1 MKKRKGK
8 TKRWLA
14 GILSA
19 VLVIGSIN
27 IVDALEGSNGESALY
42 DAPELTITQG
52 ATDYDLMKDITYD
65 SSMYELAVVNDGGFD
80 VNTVGDYEV
89 TYSLTSKDDGTLEP
103 GDSGDASN
111 SDNENKDQNSG
122 DNQGGDNTQTGD
134 NSDNAGSDN
143 GSDSSD
149 SSNGGDSADAGQGDT
164 GSDSSNAEDSMDAG
178 QGDTNSDS
186 SNAGDSTDAG
196 QGDTNSDSSNAED
209 TADAVSG
216 EDAAQSE
223 ENTGDTGVL
232 GVSRPRTGVDMSYQ
246 SEPVG
251 AEAVDVTKGDDT
263 NTVDT
268 QEKQVITFTRT
279 VHVVAASEDK
289 EPVYVARE
297 LVLTQG
303 EEDYDLTDEIV
314 YDDVK
319 YTLDVVELGGFDINK
334 IGSYEVTYSLTPV
347 TTEGTQENGQDDTQE
362 NQVITFQRT
371 VTVEETGEFEVPE
384 LYLEQGQEDYDL
396 AAGLVYDEN
405 KYKLNIKDDG
415 NFDIMLS
422 GEYKVTFVLN
432 PLEENPD
439 SENNTGDADTSDP
452 DQTDGDQSEKVL
464 GATRS
469 MDSSAENADD
479 KTENKNTEDNNTEDN
494 NTESGNVED
503 KKEENDNTDN
513 TDQTEDIFVIPD
525 GITTFTRKV
534 IVSPSLVRSAG
545 LLDDLDTWPDES
557 LLTEDVIE
565 INFKVGVPIKPGK
578 TINVRSGQTITVSNG
593 TLSGGTNT
601 LFNVQD
607 GGHLTLD
614 NVTITGNTA
623 DNQGAVCVQNGAL
636 LDLGYNDKN
645 PSTTPQISGNTQN
658 GEARNLVVA
667 DGARVRLNAKP
678 LQPIGI
684 SHTADMNTSAP
695 KEVMQGGRYAIEG
708 EQDSN
713 TNNET
718 VITADRSDCVISY
731 AYDKLILNLSKKQV
745 LIWDPVSYCHDNS
758 SGAPGILWENT
769 ATSFRSAGAEVQEYR
784 GTNKSNP
791 MTLVATGETEES
803 VGKYDLIYIRAPY
816 IDLTEGDKAILLNYL
831 SHGGRVFIQAEDSHP
846 YWIESNGAKNS
857 FTEMNAKAS
866 ELAVALGAQFTVNQS
881 LAMALQE
888 AGRDCRVL
896 FGTAQTTTGTGLTA
910 GMNTWSL
917 AAASP
922 IDVPSGA
929 TDVVVLMSTQT
940 YHWVGTPGFATLP
953 QEQGIKPWCVDQ
965 AAGNLNGVKWGRLT
979 VSTDANMWAV
989 STMQGSQLE
998 NARIFAGNLLS
1009 DSCKNRI
1016 SAAAGVNP
1024 NATTSNAQARIN
1036 TTEYQTVTEALE
1048 KVREDE
1054 IVELLADSGLTPA
1067 SNELLYNTSSIK
1079 EMNGNTVHADS
1090 NGTNVDVSDTGAV
1103 TLRSGVVTVSN
1114 TDANPRKLTVD
1125 GYVLTSTTDYT
1136 VKAVDTNN
1144 NTTLGDSQASVTLK
1158 ATGDTFTAVK
1168 NGAAYTYTATRDNQ
1182 TFYLGEYSAVLN
1194 WDERSGVAA
1203 LASIG
1208 SPEFPAELVKPQTQ
1222 PANPYHQLTPYTVT
1236 IKPRED
1242 YSIDV
1247 DKVWVSM
1254 GVDAQGDPQ
1263 MLDASEFKKS
1273 KDPDTGIITV
1283 TVKKPVDGDLIYYVG
1298 KVNGGSSSGS
1308 TVTHDR
1314 TTIRVTSAAGSAV
1327 TTPEF
1332 TATYFDEQKSKDV
1345 TVNSQNGK
1353 VEVFKNV
1360 QVTLKFPAM
1369 NPSDPN
1375 PTEADLG
1382 ITEDETFDI
1391 LTKLAETGSTTD
1403 LKAGFDWTDK
1413 SYTYKF
1419 TSTSAS
1425 YNLEASY
1432 GKSHVVH
1439 IHVSGGSM
1447 DTSTIPAGLKANT
1460 QSASNIRII
1469 VPDQMTLKNLKFSPD
1484 RSLQNPSFTA
1494 KWLSHDNKTDLG
1506 TVNFSEGAG
1515 SWKGSTLA
1523 VTQPSYLNVSFVA
1536 GNMLTVRI
1544 KGGTLDTAYGNPVR
1558 NWTTKAAATDGFD
1571 HEYQLVVPVDDNTV
1585 HFKINVEGRR
1595 LLKSILANTKD
1606 VTPMA
1611 EAVKGADGRITAYT
1625 NGAAGSTIGEATTID
1640 VTLVPSYTVT
1650 FWNKE
1655 VSPAKKLGTKVVME
1669 GGKLDKAAYAE
1680 MSAAATLPGYQFMAW
1695 KDTAG
1700 KVYTDQTVISAATE
1714 LHAVFREKA
1723 HISPNGNIIAANDFK
1738 IHLDSIKKG
1747 AFNTTEAVKRAKAE
1761 AYDAKGK
1768 DVTNLISVEGI
1779 DAVQREGD
1787 FQLTFRYDDAF
1798 VEVTVTVTNEIP
1810 VVTGK
1815 TAYTL
1820 TFEGVPNGAAEY
1832 KVYSKAGAVVAGA
1845 AIEETA
1851 NGIYRITGLEKGTEY
1866 KIDGDVLGSTTGK
1879 TTLVDAEDIAKQF
1892 EDKQGD
1898 TTTNGKKGK
1907 DEKAENPNVKVVVD
1921 DDGNYKVI
1929 VKKDINHSVEIPDT
1943 WGDVKV
1949 DLGGNSING
1958 NDADAANSA
1967 KPGLIFKKDG
1977 GSEHPGTSLE
1987 IVNGTIK
1994 GGNGSTAH
2002 PNGAAGVSTG
2012 KAPAPAKAEITVGKD
2027 GVIKGGNGA
2036 AGTDGK
2042 GNQNAG
2048 NGGNGGAGIEGEIT
2062 PTVDGGTVSGG
2073 SGGAGGSA
2081 DSTKPGAGG
2090 NGGAGI
2096 DTEDKKVTILEGT
2109 VKGGDAGA
2117 GGNATGDN
2125 TNAGGN
2131 GGNGGNGI
2139 DSGRSD
2145 IVIGPGKTDVHG
2157 GAGGNGGNS
2166 NKGNGGNGGSGGSG
2180 AEAGKIDNDGGTI
2193 AGGNGGTGGNSNNGG
2208 HNGNGGN
2215 GGSGTKGNHTPTN
2228 GGTSSD
2234 GNKGQNGKIYVEV
2247 LFEKRNGNSLN
2258 AGKPV
2263 KIVLN
2268 EKINQATFDKMQ
2280 QEADRSKKEN
2290 EVFFA
2295 WVDKNDDTKAYTT
2308 ETEVTSSVTLV
2319 PVYRADSNVVPGQDG
2334 NTIAAD
2340 NFSIRIEKVSSLT
2353 KTEAK
2358 KLANVKAY
2366 DKKGADITNTVTVDQ
2381 DKLSALQQ
2389 STAGIYPDAL
2399 TFEIPGSVKVSV
2411 TVEITDDS
2419 PVITGKTAHTLTFK
2433 GRANE
2438 TYEYQELDAQGTPT
2452 GNVLTILTDGDGKA
2466 TITGLKKAT
2475 PYQISHKKY
2484 GSVNGKTALVD
2495 AKDIAK
2501 QFEDRGAGDTKG
2513 NNATDRTEKAEN
2525 SNVQVV
2531 VDDDGNYKVIV
2542 KKDIDHTVE
2551 IPDTWGEVKIDLGR
2565 HTITG
2570 DKADDNNAAKPGL
2583 DFVKDGSTK
2592 EHPGTKLE
2600 IVNGTIKGGDGS
2612 AKHPDGAPGIGA
2624 AGNAADAG
2632 LIIGND
2638 AKVIGGNG
2646 ANGTEGKDGGNGGA
2660 GIDGNGKITPTVNGT
2675 VTGGNGGK
2683 GGDSATGIPG
2693 NGGNGGNGISA
2704 GDKTITIN
2712 PSGTVKGGDAGSG
2725 GNATGDNTNPGGNGG
2740 NGGTGTETTQ
2750 PGKTDNNGGTTS
2762 GGNGGD
2768 GGTSN
2773 NGNGGNGGDGGS
2785 GSTGENNNNGGTS
2798 SGGNGGNG
2806 GDSNNGTGGN
2816 GGNGGSSG
2824 ETGGN
2829 GGNNSGG
2836 NGGNGGDS
2844 NSGNGGSG
2852 GNGGDS
2858 NSGTGGNGGN
2868 GGDSNNGTGGNGG
2881 NGGGSNNGTGGN
2893 GGNGGN
2899 SNNGNGGNGGDSNSG
2914 NNGNGG
2920 SSGSNGNRPGG
2931 NGGGSNNGN
2940 GGNGGNNGGG
2950 NSGNNGGDNSG
2961 NNGGD
2966 NGGNN
2971 GGDNSNNNS
2980 GSTGN
2985 TGNTPDAGNT
2995 AGNDSGNNA
3004 HKGNKGNSTGNS
3016 NAGQKDPAED
3026 DSLNDAADESSL
3038 TGDADGSDAD
3048 GSDADG
3054 IQEEESIHADSD
3066 SVENG
3071 TDSDSHIPFGEC
3083 GFHWIPIVWL
3093 LVILGYTV
3101 VRVKKLRDESEEA

>member
-27 IVDALEGSNGESALY
+27 LVDALEGSNGESALY

-52 ATDYDLMKDITYD
+52 AETYDLKEGITYD
-65 SSMYELAVVNDGGFD
+65 SSLYELAVVNEGGFD
-80 VNTVGDYEV
+80 VNTEGDYEV
-89 TYSLTSKDDGTLEP
+89 TYSLTSKDDGTLDPENP
-103 GDSGDASN
+103 GDASN

-149 SSNGGDSADAGQGDT
+149 SSNTGDNADAGQGDTSSDSSNAGDSADAGQGDT
-164 GSDSSNAEDSMDAG
+164 GA
-178 QGDTNSDS
+178 
-186 SNAGDSTDAG
+186 
-196 QGDTNSDSSNAED
+196 DSSNAED
-209 TADAVSG
+209 TADAASG

-232 GVSRPRTGVDMSYQ
+232 GVSRPRTAVDMSYQ

-251 AEAVDVTKGDDT
+251 AEAVDVTEGDAT
-263 NTVDT
+263 NTGDT
-268 QEKQVITFTRT
+268 QEKQVITFTRM
-279 VHVVAASEDK
+279 VHVVAASED
-289 EPVYVARE
+289 EVPVYVTRE

-319 YTLDVVELGGFDINK
+319 YTLEVVELGGFDINK

-347 TTEGTQENGQDDTQE
+347 TTEVTQGNEQNDTQE

-371 VTVEETGEFEVPE
+371 VTVKAAGEENALYEAPD
-384 LYLEQGQEDYDL
+384 LYLECGQE
-396 AAGLVYDEN
+396 
-405 KYKLNIKDDG
+405 
-415 NFDIMLS
+415 
-422 GEYKVTFVLN
+422 EY
-432 PLEENPD
+432 
-439 SENNTGDADTSDP
+439 
-452 DQTDGDQSEKVL
+452 
-464 GATRS
+464 
-469 MDSSAENADD
+469 
-479 KTENKNTEDNNTEDN
+479 
-494 NTESGNVED
+494 
-503 KKEENDNTDN
+503 
-513 TDQTEDIFVIPD
+513 
-525 GITTFTRKV
+525 
-534 IVSPSLVRSAG
+534 
-545 LLDDLDTWPDES
+545 
-557 LLTEDVIE
+557 
-565 INFKVGVPIKPGK
+565 
-578 TINVRSGQTITVSNG
+578 
-593 TLSGGTNT
+593 
-601 LFNVQD
+601 
-607 GGHLTLD
+607 
-614 NVTITGNTA
+614 
-623 DNQGAVCVQNGAL
+623 
-636 LDLGYNDKN
+636 
-645 PSTTPQISGNTQN
+645 
-658 GEARNLVVA
+658 
-667 DGARVRLNAKP
+667 
-678 LQPIGI
+678 
-684 SHTADMNTSAP
+684 
-695 KEVMQGGRYAIEG
+695 
-708 EQDSN
+708 
-713 TNNET
+713 
-718 VITADRSDCVISY
+718 
-731 AYDKLILNLSKKQV
+731 
-745 LIWDPVSYCHDNS
+745 
-758 SGAPGILWENT
+758 
-769 ATSFRSAGAEVQEYR
+769 
-784 GTNKSNP
+784 
-791 MTLVATGETEES
+791 
-803 VGKYDLIYIRAPY
+803 
-816 IDLTEGDKAILLNYL
+816 DLTEGIIYDKDLYEVKVSDPGDFDINMVGEYEVTYVLDCIGKSAKGEDTKTSKQEETTVSDEQKSEDNDGTQAATLELSDEKQSVESSDDGTASSMEEKSPEVKTTSQEAVYFTRNVFVEESGVNYSFRNAVAYANVQGNYVVKLGTPVWTNETHTKFQYTNVKIDTEGDDISLMTITLSTGKLPDEILKDADVKDDYGRSATWFFGNKKTSQEIEEKIKSMVFDYVNAMNVYVSINGNDNEGFAKGLDQMKLTQWSVNGHYYL
-831 SHGGRVFIQAEDSHP
+831 YVDGKHSWTAAYNLAKDFRLAGQRGYLATITSNEELTYILGLQTGQTWTSGTRLVLKDNSLINDVRFDRIERGIVKYGTDY
-846 YWIESNGAKNS
+846 YWAAGPETGSKIESLWGAGEPNNAPIIYNALNGTISDVQNQESCVMVRNTSIKTLNDIIEGNVPGDTDLTVGGFFCEFGGYADGDDPGQPDNS
-857 FTEMNAKAS
+857 KKGEVNVVAAPMDAEAS
-866 ELAVALGAQFTVNQS
+866 
-881 LAMALQE
+881 
-888 AGRDCRVL
+888 
-896 FGTAQTTTGTGLTA
+896 
-910 GMNTWSL
+910 
-917 AAASP
+917 
-922 IDVPSGA
+922 I
-929 TDVVVLMSTQT
+929 
-940 YHWVGTPGFATLP
+940 
-953 QEQGIKPWCVDQ
+953 
-965 AAGNLNGVKWGRLT
+965 NGVKYAPLADALELAEDGDKVEIVKDT
-979 VSTDANMWAV
+979 VTAVTDGTLKTGVKLV
-989 STMQGSQLE
+989 SYD
-998 NARIFAGNLLS
+998 N
-1009 DSCKNRI
+1009 
-1016 SAAAGVNP
+1016 
-1024 NATTSNAQARIN
+1024 N
-1036 TTEYQTVTEALE
+1036 TTYTVP
-1048 KVREDE
+1048 
-1054 IVELLADSGLTPA
+1054 AD
-1067 SNELLYNTSSIK
+1067 I
-1079 EMNGNTVHADS
+1079 
-1090 NGTNVDVSDTGAV
+1090 NGTNIDVSDTGAI

-1114 TDANPRKLTVD
+1114 TDANERKITVD
-1125 GYVLTSTTDYT
+1125 GYVLRSTADYT

-1144 NTTLGDSQASVTLK
+1144 NTTLGDSKVSVTLK
-1158 ATGDTFTAVK
+1158 AIGDTFTAVK
-1168 NGAAYTYTATRDNQ
+1168 NGATYTYTATKDNQ

-1222 PANPYHQLTPYTVT
+1222 PNNPYHQLTLYTVT
-1236 IKPRED
+1236 IKPREG

-1254 GVDAQGDPQ
+1254 GVDAQGEPQ
-1263 MLDASEFKKS
+1263 MLDASEFVKS
-1273 KDPDTGIITV
+1273 KDPNTGIITV

-1314 TTIRVTSAAGSAV
+1314 TTIQVTSAAGSAV

-1332 TATYFDEQKSKDV
+1332 TATYFDEQKSKDI
-1345 TVNSQNGK
+1345 TVSSQNGK

-1360 QVTLKFPAM
+1360 EVTLKFPAM
-1369 NPSDPN
+1369 NPNDPN
-1375 PTEADLG
+1375 PTEGQLG

-1391 LTKLAETGSTTD
+1391 LTKLAEKGSTTD
-1403 LKAGFDWTDK
+1403 LKTGFDWTDK

-1425 YNLEASY
+1425 YDLEASY
-1432 GKSHVVH
+1432 EKSHVVH

-1447 DTSTIPAGLKANT
+1447 DTSTIPAGLVTNT

-1469 VPDQMTLKNLKFSPD
+1469 VPDQTKLDNLKFLPD
-1484 RSLQNPSFTA
+1484 GSLQNPSFTA
-1494 KWLSHDNKTDLG
+1494 KWLSHDNTTDLG
-1506 TVNFSEGAG
+1506 AVNFSEDAG

-1536 GNMLTVRI
+1536 GQMLTIRI
-1544 KGGTLDTAYGNPVR
+1544 KGGTLDTAYGTPVR
-1558 NWTTKAAATDGFD
+1558 NWITKAAASSGFD
-1571 HEYQLVVPVDDNTV
+1571 HEYQLVVPENDKTV
-1585 HFKINVEGRR
+1585 HFKINVEGSNI
-1595 LLKSILANTKD
+1595 LKSILANTKD
-1606 VTPMA
+1606 VTSKV
-1611 EAVKGADGRITAYT
+1611 EAVKDQNDRIIAYT
-1625 NGAAGSTIGEATTID
+1625 NGDAGSTIGEATTID

-1655 VSPAKKLGTKVVME
+1655 VSPEKKIGTEMVME
-1669 GGKLDKAAYAE
+1669 GGKLDKAAYE
-1680 MSAAATLPGYQFMAW
+1680 KMAAGAVLPGYQFMAW
-1695 KDTAG
+1695 KDTVG
-1700 KVYTDQTVISAATE
+1700 KVYTDQTVISADTD
-1714 LHAVFREKA
+1714 LQAVFREKT

-1747 AFNTTEAVKRAKAE
+1747 AFNNAEAVKRAKAE
-1761 AYDAKGK
+1761 AYDASGK
-1768 DVTNLISVEGI
+1768 DVTKLISVEGMQ
-1779 DAVQREGD
+1779 AVQKEGT
-1787 FQLTFRYDDAF
+1787 FPLTFKYGDASIT
-1798 VEVTVTVTNEIP
+1798 VNVTVTNAIP

-1820 TFEGVPNGAAEY
+1820 TFEGVPNGASEY
-1832 KVYSKAGAVVAGA
+1832 KVHSMSGTVVAGA
-1845 AIEETA
+1845 TIEETA

-1866 KIDGDVLGSTTGK
+1866 KIEGDVLGSTTGK
-1879 TTLVDAEDIAKQF
+1879 TALVDAEDIAKQF

-1898 TTTNGKKGK
+1898 TKTNGKKGK

-1929 VKKDINHSVEIPDT
+1929 VKKDIDHSVEIPDT
-1943 WGDVKV
+1943 WENVKI
-1949 DLGGNSING
+1949 DLGGHTITG
-1958 NDADAANSA
+1958 NNADASNEA
-1967 KPGLIFKKDG
+1967 KPGLVFKKDDTVT
-1977 GSEHPGTSLE
+1977 EHPGTNLE
-1987 IVNGTIK
+1987 IVNGTIQ
-1994 GGNGSTAH
+1994 GGSGSAAH
-2002 PNGAAGVSTG
+2002 PDGAAGVGEAAGSKPSQAG
-2012 KAPAPAKAEITVGKD
+2012 ITVGAD
-2027 GVIKGGNGA
+2027 AVIKGGNGA
-2036 AGTDGK
+2036 DGENGSNGGNGGSGIEGTIGTTVNGGSVSGGNGGK
-2042 GNQNAG
+2042 GSDSATGIPGNGGNGGSGIKTDKDVVINGGTITGGNAG
-2048 NGGNGGAGIEGEIT
+2048 NGGNATGENNT
-2062 PTVDGGTVSGG
+2062 NPGGT
-2073 SGGAGGSA
+2073 
-2081 DSTKPGAGG
+2081 GG
-2090 NGGAGI
+2090 NGGSGVNSGSGKI
-2096 DTEDKKVTILEGT
+2096 DNNGGTIT
-2109 VKGGDAGA
+2109 GGDAGNGGSSEKGNGGT
-2117 GGNATGDN
+2117 GGNGGSGSIGETNN
-2125 TNAGGN
+2125 TNGGTTTGGN
-2131 GGNGGNGI
+2131 GGNGGN
-2139 DSGRSD
+2139 SN
-2145 IVIGPGKTDVHG
+2145 
-2157 GAGGNGGNS
+2157 NGGS
-2166 NKGNGGNGGSGGSG
+2166 NGNGGSGGSG
-2180 AEAGKIDNDGGTI
+2180 TEGTV
-2193 AGGNGGTGGNSNNGG
+2193 
-2208 HNGNGGN
+2208 NGGN
-2215 GGSGTKGNHTPTN
+2215 QNGNN
-2228 GGTSSD
+2228 GQD
-2234 GNKGQNGKIYVEV
+2234 GQIFFMIFFKDQKKNPLNAANPCKVAANGKITKDY
-2247 LFEKRNGNSLN
+2247 
-2258 AGKPV
+2258 
-2263 KIVLN
+2263 
-2268 EKINQATFDKMQ
+2268 FDKMQ
-2280 QEADRSKKEN
+2280 EKTDAQAKADEK
-2290 EVFFA
+2290 FFA
-2295 WVDKNDDTKAYTT
+2295 WTEENNADKVYTA
-2308 ETEVTSSVTLV
+2308 ETEITASVTLV

-2353 KTEAK
+2353 ETEAK
-2358 KLANVKAY
+2358 NLANVKAY

-2411 TVEITDDS
+2411 TVEITDDN

-2452 GNVLTILTDGDGKA
+2452 GNVLTILTNGDGKA

-2501 QFEDRGAGDTKG
+2501 QFEDRGAGDTTG

-2551 IPDTWGEVKIDLGR
+2551 IPDTWGEVKIDLGG

-2624 AGNAADAG
+2624 SGDTADAG
-2632 LIIGND
+2632 LIIGSN
-2638 AKVIGGNG
+2638 ANVIGGNG
-2646 ANGTEGKDGGNGGA
+2646 ADGTEGKDGGNGGA

-2704 GDKTITIN
+2704 GDKTITIH
-2712 PSGTVKGGDAGSG
+2712 PGGTVKGGDAGNG

-2806 GDSNNGTGGN
+2806 GDSDKGNGGS

-2829 GGNNSGG
+2829 GGNNTGG

-2881 NGGGSNNGTGGN
+2881 NGGNSNNGN
-2893 GGNGGN
+2893 G
-2899 SNNGNGGNGGDSNSG
+2899 GNGGNGGDSNSG

-2940 GGNGGNNGGG
+2940 GGNGGNNGG
-2950 NSGNNGGDNSG
+2950 DNSG
-2961 NNGGD
+2961 NNSGNNSGD

-2971 GGDNSNNNS
+2971 GGDNSNTNGNNNS

>member
-1 MKKRKGK
+1 ME
-8 TKRWLA
+8 RWSREIR
-14 GILSA
+14 G
-19 VLVIGSIN
+19 
-27 IVDALEGSNGESALY
+27 
-42 DAPELTITQG
+42 
-52 ATDYDLMKDITYD
+52 
-65 SSMYELAVVNDGGFD
+65 D
-80 VNTVGDYEV
+80 V
-89 TYSLTSKDDGTLEP
+89 
-103 GDSGDASN
+103 SN

-164 GSDSSNAEDSMDAG
+164 GSDSSNAEDSM
-178 QGDTNSDS
+178 
-186 SNAGDSTDAG
+186 DAG

-347 TTEGTQENGQDDTQE
+347 TTEVTQGNEQNDTQE
-362 NQVITFQRT
+362 NQIITFQRT
-371 VTVEETGEFEVPE
+371 VTVKAAGEENALYEAPD
-384 LYLEQGQEDYDL
+384 LYLECGQE
-396 AAGLVYDEN
+396 
-405 KYKLNIKDDG
+405 
-415 NFDIMLS
+415 
-422 GEYKVTFVLN
+422 EY
-432 PLEENPD
+432 
-439 SENNTGDADTSDP
+439 
-452 DQTDGDQSEKVL
+452 
-464 GATRS
+464 
-469 MDSSAENADD
+469 
-479 KTENKNTEDNNTEDN
+479 
-494 NTESGNVED
+494 
-503 KKEENDNTDN
+503 
-513 TDQTEDIFVIPD
+513 
-525 GITTFTRKV
+525 
-534 IVSPSLVRSAG
+534 
-545 LLDDLDTWPDES
+545 
-557 LLTEDVIE
+557 
-565 INFKVGVPIKPGK
+565 
-578 TINVRSGQTITVSNG
+578 
-593 TLSGGTNT
+593 
-601 LFNVQD
+601 
-607 GGHLTLD
+607 
-614 NVTITGNTA
+614 
-623 DNQGAVCVQNGAL
+623 
-636 LDLGYNDKN
+636 
-645 PSTTPQISGNTQN
+645 
-658 GEARNLVVA
+658 
-667 DGARVRLNAKP
+667 
-678 LQPIGI
+678 
-684 SHTADMNTSAP
+684 
-695 KEVMQGGRYAIEG
+695 
-708 EQDSN
+708 
-713 TNNET
+713 
-718 VITADRSDCVISY
+718 
-731 AYDKLILNLSKKQV
+731 
-745 LIWDPVSYCHDNS
+745 
-758 SGAPGILWENT
+758 
-769 ATSFRSAGAEVQEYR
+769 
-784 GTNKSNP
+784 
-791 MTLVATGETEES
+791 
-803 VGKYDLIYIRAPY
+803 
-816 IDLTEGDKAILLNYL
+816 DLTEGIIYDKDLYEVKVSDPGDFDINMVGEYEVTYVLDRIGKSAKGEDTKTSKPEETTVSDEQKSEDNDGTQAATLELTDEKQSVDSSDDGMASSMEEKSSEVKTASQEAVYFTRNVIVEESGVNYSFRNAVAYANVQGNYVVNLGTPVWTDETHTKFQYTNVKIDTEGDDISLMTITLSTGKLPDEILNDANIRDDYGRSATWIYANKKSAQKIEEKIKSFVFDYANDIKISVSVNGNDNEGFNEDLSKLKLTQWSENGHYYLFSPDIISWANAYLKAKDYKLGGMQGYLATFTTTNEELYLVTLNQNL
-831 SHGGRVFIQAEDSHP
+831 GTWTGGTRLLLKGNQRIENSMFQRTKGNLIGGSTY
-846 YWIESNGAKNS
+846 YWASGPEAGSVVPSNLGTSSNS
-857 FTEMNAKAS
+857 FDQHVAVDGAVDNTLSDIQGHESCLLLRASDKTLNDIIEGNYRGTSKAS
-866 ELAVALGAQFTVNQS
+866 GMFVEFGGYDEGADPGQPDDSKKGEVNVVAAPMD
-881 LAMALQE
+881 AE
-888 AGRDCRVL
+888 A
-896 FGTAQTTTGTGLTA
+896 
-910 GMNTWSL
+910 S
-917 AAASP
+917 
-922 IDVPSGA
+922 I
-929 TDVVVLMSTQT
+929 
-940 YHWVGTPGFATLP
+940 
-953 QEQGIKPWCVDQ
+953 
-965 AAGNLNGVKWGRLT
+965 NGVKYAPLADALELAEDGDKVEIVKDT
-979 VSTDANMWAV
+979 VTAVTDGTLKTGVKLV
-989 STMQGSQLE
+989 SYD
-998 NARIFAGNLLS
+998 N
-1009 DSCKNRI
+1009 
-1016 SAAAGVNP
+1016 
-1024 NATTSNAQARIN
+1024 N
-1036 TTEYQTVTEALE
+1036 TTYTVP
-1048 KVREDE
+1048 
-1054 IVELLADSGLTPA
+1054 AD
-1067 SNELLYNTSSIK
+1067 I
-1079 EMNGNTVHADS
+1079 
-1090 NGTNVDVSDTGAV
+1090 NGTNIDVSDTGAI

-1114 TDANPRKLTVD
+1114 TDANERKITVD
-1125 GYVLTSTTDYT
+1125 GYVLRSTADYT

-1144 NTTLGDSQASVTLK
+1144 NTTLGDSKVSVTLK
-1158 ATGDTFTAVK
+1158 AIGDTFTAVK
-1168 NGAAYTYTATRDNQ
+1168 NGATYTYTATKDNQ

-1222 PANPYHQLTPYTVT
+1222 PNNPYHQLTPYTVT

-1263 MLDASEFKKS
+1263 MLDASEFDKS
-1273 KDPDTGIITV
+1273 KDPNTGIITV

-1314 TTIRVTSAAGSAV
+1314 TTIQVTSAAGSAV
-1327 TTPEF
+1327 TTPKF
-1332 TATYFDEQKSKDV
+1332 TATYFDEQKSKDI
-1345 TVNSQNGK
+1345 TVSSQNGK

-1360 QVTLKFPAM
+1360 EVTLKFPAM
-1369 NPSDPN
+1369 NTSDPN
-1375 PTEADLG
+1375 PTEGALG
-1382 ITEDETFDI
+1382 IAEDETFDI
-1391 LTKLAETGSTTD
+1391 LTKLVETGNATD
-1403 LKAGFDWTDK
+1403 LKAGFEWTDK

-1432 GKSHVVH
+1432 EKSHVVH

-1447 DTSTIPAGLKANT
+1447 DASTIPAGLEANK
-1460 QSASNIRII
+1460 QSLSNIRII
-1469 VPDQMTLKNLKFSPD
+1469 VPDQTTLDNLKFSPD
-1484 RSLQNPSFTA
+1484 GSLQNPSFTA
-1494 KWLSHDNKTDLG
+1494 KWLSHDNTTDLG
-1506 TVNFSEGAG
+1506 AVNFRENAG

-1536 GNMLTVRI
+1536 GQMLTVRI

-1558 NWTTKAAATDGFD
+1558 NWTTKAAASSGFD
-1571 HEYQLVVPVDDNTV
+1571 HEYQLVVPENDQTV
-1585 HFKINVEGRR
+1585 HFKINVEGSNI
-1595 LLKSILANTKD
+1595 LKSILANTKD
-1606 VTPMA
+1606 VTSMV
-1611 EAVKGADGRITAYT
+1611 EAVKDQNDRIIAYT
-1625 NGAAGSTIGEATTID
+1625 NGDAGSTIGEATTID
-1640 VTLVPSYTVT
+1640 VTLVPSCTVT

-1655 VSPAKKLGTKVVME
+1655 ISPEKKIGTEMVME
-1669 GGKLDKAAYAE
+1669 GGKLDKAAYE
-1680 MSAAATLPGYQFMAW
+1680 KMAAGAVLPGYQFMAW

-1700 KVYTDQTVISAATE
+1700 KVYTDQVVIRANTD

-1723 HISPNGNIIAANDFK
+1723 NISQNGNIIAANDFK
-1738 IHLDSIKKG
+1738 IHLNSIKKG
-1747 AFNTTEAVKRAKAE
+1747 AFNTAEAVKRAKAE
-1761 AYDAKGK
+1761 AYDASGK
-1768 DVTNLISVEGI
+1768 DVTKLISVEGMQ
-1779 DAVQREGD
+1779 AVQKEGT
-1787 FQLTFRYDDAF
+1787 FPLTFKYDDASIT
-1798 VEVTVTVTNEIP
+1798 VNVTVTNAIP

-1820 TFEGVPNGAAEY
+1820 TFEGVPNGASEY
-1832 KVYSKAGAVVAGA
+1832 KVHSMSGTVVAGA
-1845 AIEETA
+1845 TIEETA

-1866 KIDGDVLGSTTGK
+1866 KIEGDVLGSTTGK
-1879 TTLVDAEDIAKQF
+1879 TALVDAEDIAKQF

-1898 TTTNGKKGK
+1898 TKTNGKKGK
-1907 DEKAENPNVKVVVD
+1907 DEEAENPNVKVVVD
-1921 DDGNYKVI
+1921 DEGNYKVI

-1967 KPGLIFKKDG
+1967 KPGLIFKKDSG
-1977 GSEHPGTSLE
+1977 NDHPGTNLV
-1987 IVNGTIK
+1987 ITNGTIQ
-1994 GGNGSTAH
+1994 GGNGSAAH
-2002 PNGAAGVSTG
+2002 PDGAAGIGT
-2012 KAPAPAKAEITVGKD
+2012 ATPDRPADAKITVGADAK
-2027 GVIKGGNGA
+2027 VQGGNGA
-2036 AGTDGK
+2036 DAGDSTGAD
-2042 GNQNAG
+2042 AA

-2062 PTVDGGTVSGG
+2062 PTIDGGTVTGGNGGKGG
-2073 SGGAGGSA
+2073 SSDTGA
-2081 DSTKPGAGG
+2081 PGNGG

-2096 DTEDKKVTILEGT
+2096 KTNHKNVTVKEGT
-2109 VKGGDAGA
+2109 VTGGSAGDGGNVTGENNTASGGDGGKGGA
-2117 GGNATGDN
+2117 
-2125 TNAGGN
+2125 
-2131 GGNGGNGI
+2131 GI
-2139 DSGRSD
+2139 DSGRAD
-2145 IVIGPGKTDVHG
+2145 IVIGPGNTDVQG

-2180 AEAGKIDNDGGTI
+2180 AEAGKIDNDRGTI
-2193 AGGNGGTGGNSNNGG
+2193 AGGNGGSGGNSSNGG

-2215 GGSGTKGNHTPTN
+2215 GGSGTKGNHTSTN

-2234 GNKGQNGKIYVEV
+2234 GSKGQDGQSYVAV
-2247 LFEKRNGNSLN
+2247 LFENRNGNSLN

-2263 KIVLN
+2263 QIVLN
-2268 EKINQATFDKMQ
+2268 GKIDQVTFDKMQ
-2280 QEADRSKKEN
+2280 QEADQSKKDN

-2308 ETEVTSSVTLV
+2308 ETEVTASVTLV
-2319 PVYRADSNVVPGQDG
+2319 PVYRADSHIKEDADK

-2340 NFSIRIEKVSSLT
+2340 DFIIRKDDAASLT
-2353 KTEAK
+2353 ANEAK
-2358 KLANVKAY
+2358 TRANVRAY
-2366 DKKGADITNTVTVDQ
+2366 DKTGKDITDTVIVDQ
-2381 DKLSALQQ
+2381 GKLDTLKNQ
-2389 STAGIYPDAL
+2389 TAGTYTDAL
-2399 TFEIPGSVKVSV
+2399 SFQIPNGITASV

-2419 PVITGKTAHTLTFK
+2419 PVIIGKTAHTLTFT
-2433 GRANE
+2433 GRAN
-2438 TYEYQELDAQGTPT
+2438 TQYSVQKKNSTGGVAPTFTTDA
-2452 GNVLTILTDGDGKA
+2452 NGKA
-2466 TITGLKKAT
+2466 TATGLEKAT
-2475 PYQISHKKY
+2475 EYQISHIY
-2484 GSVNGKTALVD
+2484 FGSADGKTALVD

-2501 QFEDRGAGDTKG
+2501 QFEDRGAGDTTG

-2551 IPDTWGEVKIDLGR
+2551 IPDTWGEVKIDLGG

-2570 DKADDNNAAKPGL
+2570 DKADDNNTAKPGL

-2612 AKHPDGAPGIGA
+2612 AKHPDGAPGIGTT
-2624 AGNAADAG
+2624 GDTADAG
-2632 LIIGND
+2632 IIIGSN
-2638 AKVIGGNG
+2638 ANVIGGNG
-2646 ANGTEGKDGGNGGA
+2646 ADGTEGKDGGNGGA

-2712 PSGTVKGGDAGSG
+2712 PGGTVKGGDAGNG

-2768 GGTSN
+2768 GGKSD
-2773 NGNGGNGGDGGS
+2773 NGNGGNGGNGGS
-2785 GSTGENNNNGGTS
+2785 GSTGENNNNGGTN

-2806 GDSNNGTGGN
+2806 GNSDKGNGGS

-2852 GNGGDS
+2852 GNGGGS
-2858 NSGTGGNGGN
+2858 NNGTGGNGGN

-2881 NGGGSNNGTGGN
+2881 NGGGSSSGTGGNGGNGGGSSNGTGGN
-2893 GGNGGN
+2893 GGNGG
-2899 SNNGNGGNGGDSNSG
+2899 GSNSG

-2940 GGNGGNNGGG
+2940 GGNGGNNGG
-2950 NSGNNGGDNSG
+2950 DNSG
-2961 NNGGD
+2961 NNSGNNSGD

-2971 GGDNSNNNS
+2971 GGDNSNTNGNNNS

>member
-27 IVDALEGSNGESALY
+27 LVDALEGSNGESALY

-149 SSNGGDSADAGQGDT
+149 SSNTGDSA
-164 GSDSSNAEDSMDAG
+164 DAG

-196 QGDTNSDSSNAED
+196 QGDTSSDSSNAED

-216 EDAAQSE
+216 EDAVQSE

-303 EEDYDLTDEIV
+303 EEDYDLTDDIL

-319 YTLDVVELGGFDINK
+319 YTLEVVELGGFDINV
-334 IGSYEVTYSLTPV
+334 IGNYEISYALTEKENSVEDTGTLP
-347 TTEGTQENGQDDTQE
+347 EGNDSVDGADGADISEPDNA
-362 NQVITFQRT
+362 
-371 VTVEETGEFEVPE
+371 EET
-384 LYLEQGQEDYDL
+384 
-396 AAGLVYDEN
+396 A
-405 KYKLNIKDDG
+405 
-415 NFDIMLS
+415 
-422 GEYKVTFVLN
+422 
-432 PLEENPD
+432 
-439 SENNTGDADTSDP
+439 DADTVNITEEQTPKAANASQKVINFSRTVKVVAAVEIYPVNYGVATYANTQGNYTVNLGTPVWTD
-452 DQTDGDQSEKVL
+452 DTHTKFQYTNAKINTDGDGISLMTITLSNGKLPDDILNDAIIKDAQGKSATWIFADKESSQDIEKKIQNMTFNYVPNMNIYVTVNANDNEGFNNINNMKLTQWSENGHYYLYIPEQLSWSKTYNRAMEFKL
-464 GATRS
+464 AGQQGYLATTTS
-469 MDSSAENADD
+469 
-479 KTENKNTEDNNTEDN
+479 
-494 NTESGNVED
+494 
-503 KKEENDNTDN
+503 KEELGYLVNLNSTK
-513 TDQTEDIFVIPD
+513 TWVA
-525 GITTFTRKV
+525 GTR
-534 IVSPSLVRSAG
+534 LVRADETLLNNDKIEPLGSGVLKYRNNIHTSDVNVSRTHYYWAAG
-545 LLDDLDTWPDES
+545 PE
-557 LLTEDVIE
+557 
-565 INFKVGVPIKPGK
+565 
-578 TINVRSGQTITVSNG
+578 SGQTIENFMWNSGEPNQGDYFTYGWTVTDM
-593 TLSGGTNT
+593 TLSDVQRYESCVMVYTDVKTLNDYCEGNFNDDPVRGFFVEFGGYAE
-601 LFNVQD
+601 
-607 GGHLTLD
+607 G
-614 NVTITGNTA
+614 A
-623 DNQGAVCVQNGAL
+623 DPGQP
-636 LDLGYNDKN
+636 D
-645 PSTTPQISGNTQN
+645 
-658 GEARNLVVA
+658 
-667 DGARVRLNAKP
+667 NAK
-678 LQPIGI
+678 
-684 SHTADMNTSAP
+684 
-695 KEVMQGGRYAIEG
+695 KG
-708 EQDSN
+708 E
-713 TNNET
+713 TNVLVEPRDAEAKIDG
-718 VITADRSDCVISY
+718 VKY
-731 AYDKLILNLSKKQV
+731 AYLVDAL
-745 LIWDPVSYCHDNS
+745 D
-758 SGAPGILWENT
+758 T
-769 ATSFRSAGAEVQEYR
+769 AEA
-784 GTNKSNP
+784 
-791 MTLVATGETEES
+791 
-803 VGKYDLIYIRAPY
+803 
-816 IDLTEGDKAILLNYL
+816 
-831 SHGGRVFIQAEDSHP
+831 
-846 YWIESNGAKNS
+846 
-857 FTEMNAKAS
+857 
-866 ELAVALGAQFTVNQS
+866 NQ
-881 LAMALQE
+881 
-888 AGRDCRVL
+888 
-896 FGTAQTTTGTGLTA
+896 T
-910 GMNTWSL
+910 
-917 AAASP
+917 
-922 IDVPSGA
+922 I
-929 TDVVVLMSTQT
+929 
-940 YHWVGTPGFATLP
+940 
-953 QEQGIKPWCVDQ
+953 
-965 AAGNLNGVKWGRLT
+965 
-979 VSTDANMWAV
+979 
-989 STMQGSQLE
+989 
-998 NARIFAGNLLS
+998 
-1009 DSCKNRI
+1009 
-1016 SAAAGVNP
+1016 
-1024 NATTSNAQARIN
+1024 
-1036 TTEYQTVTEALE
+1036 
-1048 KVREDE
+1048 
-1054 IVELLADSGLTPA
+1054 ELLKSSGLTPV

-1079 EMNGNTVHADS
+1079 EMNGNTVHADT
-1090 NGTNVDVSDTGAV
+1090 NGTNIDVSDTGV
-1103 TLRSGVVTVSN
+1103 ITLRSGVVTVSN
-1114 TDANPRKLTVD
+1114 TDANERKITVD
-1125 GYVLTSTTDYT
+1125 GYGLTSTADYT

-1144 NTTLGDSQASVTLK
+1144 GTTLGDSQASVTLK
-1158 ATGDTFTAVK
+1158 AVGDTFTAVK
-1168 NGAAYTYTATRDNQ
+1168 NGVTYTYTATKDNKI
-1182 TFYLGEYSAVLN
+1182 FYLGEYSVVLN
-1194 WDERSGVAA
+1194 WDERSGVAT

-1222 PANPYHQLTPYTVT
+1222 PNNPYHQLTPYTVT

-1263 MLDASEFKKS
+1263 MLDASEFDKS
-1273 KDPDTGIITV
+1273 KDPNTGIITV

-1314 TTIRVTSAAGSAV
+1314 TTIQVTSAAGSAV

-1332 TATYFDEQKSKDV
+1332 TATYFDEQKSKDI
-1345 TVNSQNGK
+1345 TVSSQNGK

-1360 QVTLKFPAM
+1360 EVTLKFPAM

-1391 LTKLAETGSTTD
+1391 LTKLAETGSTID

-1413 SYTYKF
+1413 SYTYEF

-1425 YNLEASY
+1425 YDLEASY
-1432 GKSHVVH
+1432 EKSHVVH

-1447 DTSTIPAGLKANT
+1447 DTNTIPAGLEANT

-1469 VPDQMTLKNLKFSPD
+1469 VPDQTTLDKLKFSPD
-1484 RSLQNPSFTA
+1484 GSLQNPSFTA
-1494 KWLSHDNKTDLG
+1494 KWLSHDNTTDLG
-1506 TVNFSEGAG
+1506 AVNFSEDAG

-1536 GNMLTVRI
+1536 GQMLTIRI
-1544 KGGTLDTAYGNPVR
+1544 KGGTLDTAYGTPVR
-1558 NWTTKAAATDGFD
+1558 NWITKAAASSGFD
-1571 HEYQLVVPVDDNTV
+1571 HEYQLVVPENDQTV
-1585 HFKINVEGRR
+1585 HFKINVEGSNI
-1595 LLKSILANTKD
+1595 LKSILANTKD
-1606 VTPMA
+1606 VTSMV
-1611 EAVKGADGRITAYT
+1611 EAVKDQNNRIIAYT
-1625 NGAAGSTIGEATTID
+1625 NGDAGSTIGEATTID
-1640 VTLVPSYTVT
+1640 VTLVPSCTVT

-1655 VSPAKKLGTKVVME
+1655 VSPEKKLGTEVVMD
-1669 GGKLDKAAYAE
+1669 GGKLDKAAYAK
-1680 MSAAATLPGYQFMAW
+1680 MAAAAVLPGYQFMAW

-1723 HISPNGNIIAANDFK
+1723 NISQNGNIIAANDFK
-1738 IHLDSIKKG
+1738 IHLNSIKKG
-1747 AFNTTEAVKRAKAE
+1747 AFNTSEAVKRAKAE
-1761 AYDAKGK
+1761 AYDANGK
-1768 DVTNLISVEGI
+1768 DVTTLISVEGL
-1779 DAVQREGD
+1779 DAVLKEGT
-1787 FQLTFRYDDAF
+1787 FPLTFKYGDASIT
-1798 VEVTVTVTNEIP
+1798 VNVTVTNAIP

-1820 TFEGVPNGAAEY
+1820 TFEGVPDGASEY
-1832 KVYSKAGAVVAGA
+1832 KVYSMSGAVVAGA
-1845 AIEETA
+1845 KIEETA

-1879 TTLVDAEDIAKQF
+1879 TALVDAEDIAKQF

-1898 TTTNGKKGK
+1898 TKTNGEKGK

-1943 WGDVKV
+1943 WENVKI
-1949 DLGGNSING
+1949 DLGGHTITG
-1958 NDADAANSA
+1958 NNADASNEA
-1967 KPGLIFKKDG
+1967 KPGLVFKKDDTAT
-1977 GSEHPGTSLE
+1977 EHPGTNLE
-1987 IVNGTIK
+1987 IVNGTIQ
-1994 GGNGSTAH
+1994 GGSGSAAH
-2002 PNGAAGVSTG
+2002 PDGAAGVGEAAGSKPSQAG
-2012 KAPAPAKAEITVGKD
+2012 ITVGAD
-2027 GVIKGGNGA
+2027 AVIKGGNGA
-2036 AGTDGK
+2036 DGENGSNGGNGGSGIEGTIGTTVNGGSVSGGNGGK
-2042 GNQNAG
+2042 GSDSATGTPGNGGNGGSGIKTDKDVVINGGTITGGNAG
-2048 NGGNGGAGIEGEIT
+2048 NGGNATGENNT
-2062 PTVDGGTVSGG
+2062 NPGG
-2073 SGGAGGSA
+2073 SGGNGGSGVNSGSGKIDNNGGTITGGDA
-2081 DSTKPGAGG
+2081 GNGGSSEKGNGGTGG
-2090 NGGAGI
+2090 NGGSGSI
-2096 DTEDKKVTILEGT
+2096 GET
-2109 VKGGDAGA
+2109 
-2117 GGNATGDN
+2117 NN
-2125 TNAGGN
+2125 TNGGTTTGGN
-2131 GGNGGNGI
+2131 GGNGGN
-2139 DSGRSD
+2139 SN
-2145 IVIGPGKTDVHG
+2145 
-2157 GAGGNGGNS
+2157 NGGS
-2166 NKGNGGNGGSGGSG
+2166 NGIGGSGGSG
-2180 AEAGKIDNDGGTI
+2180 TEGTVNE
-2193 AGGNGGTGGNSNNGG
+2193 GNQNGNNGQ
-2208 HNGNGGN
+2208 
-2215 GGSGTKGNHTPTN
+2215 
-2228 GGTSSD
+2228 D
-2234 GNKGQNGKIYVEV
+2234 GQIFFMIFFKDQKKNPLNAANPCKVAANGKITKDY
-2247 LFEKRNGNSLN
+2247 
-2258 AGKPV
+2258 
-2263 KIVLN
+2263 
-2268 EKINQATFDKMQ
+2268 FDKMQ
-2280 QEADRSKKEN
+2280 EKTDAQAKADEK
-2290 EVFFA
+2290 FFA
-2295 WVDKNDDTKAYTT
+2295 WTEENNADKVYTA
-2308 ETEVTSSVTLV
+2308 ETEITASVTLV
-2319 PVYRADSNVVPGQDG
+2319 PVYRADSNVIPGQDG

-2340 NFSIRIEKVSSLT
+2340 NFSIRIEKVGRLT
-2353 KTEAK
+2353 ETEAK

-2452 GNVLTILTDGDGKA
+2452 GKVLTILTDGDGKA

-2583 DFVKDGSTK
+2583 DFVKDGSIN

-2693 NGGNGGNGISA
+2693 NGGNGGTGISA
-2704 GDKTITIN
+2704 GDKTITIH
-2712 PSGTVKGGDAGSG
+2712 PGGTVKGGDAGSG
-2725 GNATGDNTNPGGNGG
+2725 GSATGGNTNPGGNGG

-2768 GGTSN
+2768 GGNSN
-2773 NGNGGNGGDGGS
+2773 NGNGGNGGNGGS

-2806 GDSNNGTGGN
+2806 GDSDKGNGGS

-2829 GGNNSGG
+2829 GGNNTGG

-2881 NGGGSNNGTGGN
+2881 NSNNGN
-2893 GGNGGN
+2893 G
-2899 SNNGNGGNGGDSNSG
+2899 GNGGNGGDSNSG

>member
-1 MKKRKGK
+1 MLQK
-8 TKRWLA
+8 
-14 GILSA
+14 
-19 VLVIGSIN
+19 
-27 IVDALEGSNGESALY
+27 
-42 DAPELTITQG
+42 
-52 ATDYDLMKDITYD
+52 
-65 SSMYELAVVNDGGFD
+65 
-80 VNTVGDYEV
+80 
-89 TYSLTSKDDGTLEP
+89 SLT
-103 GDSGDASN
+103 
-111 SDNENKDQNSG
+111 
-122 DNQGGDNTQTGD
+122 
-134 NSDNAGSDN
+134 
-143 GSDSSD
+143 
-149 SSNGGDSADAGQGDT
+149 
-164 GSDSSNAEDSMDAG
+164 
-178 QGDTNSDS
+178 
-186 SNAGDSTDAG
+186 
-196 QGDTNSDSSNAED
+196 
-209 TADAVSG
+209 
-216 EDAAQSE
+216 
-223 ENTGDTGVL
+223 
-232 GVSRPRTGVDMSYQ
+232 
-246 SEPVG
+246 
-251 AEAVDVTKGDDT
+251 
-263 NTVDT
+263 
-268 QEKQVITFTRT
+268 
-279 VHVVAASEDK
+279 
-289 EPVYVARE
+289 
-297 LVLTQG
+297 
-303 EEDYDLTDEIV
+303 
-314 YDDVK
+314 
-319 YTLDVVELGGFDINK
+319 
-334 IGSYEVTYSLTPV
+334 
-347 TTEGTQENGQDDTQE
+347 TTEGST
-362 NQVITFQRT
+362 
-371 VTVEETGEFEVPE
+371 
-384 LYLEQGQEDYDL
+384 
-396 AAGLVYDEN
+396 
-405 KYKLNIKDDG
+405 
-415 NFDIMLS
+415 
-422 GEYKVTFVLN
+422 
-432 PLEENPD
+432 
-439 SENNTGDADTSDP
+439 
-452 DQTDGDQSEKVL
+452 
-464 GATRS
+464 
-469 MDSSAENADD
+469 
-479 KTENKNTEDNNTEDN
+479 
-494 NTESGNVED
+494 
-503 KKEENDNTDN
+503 
-513 TDQTEDIFVIPD
+513 
-525 GITTFTRKV
+525 
-534 IVSPSLVRSAG
+534 
-545 LLDDLDTWPDES
+545 
-557 LLTEDVIE
+557 
-565 INFKVGVPIKPGK
+565 PI
-578 TINVRSGQTITVSNG
+578 
-593 TLSGGTNT
+593 
-601 LFNVQD
+601 
-607 GGHLTLD
+607 
-614 NVTITGNTA
+614 
-623 DNQGAVCVQNGAL
+623 
-636 LDLGYNDKN
+636 
-645 PSTTPQISGNTQN
+645 
-658 GEARNLVVA
+658 
-667 DGARVRLNAKP
+667 
-678 LQPIGI
+678 
-684 SHTADMNTSAP
+684 
-695 KEVMQGGRYAIEG
+695 
-708 EQDSN
+708 
-713 TNNET
+713 
-718 VITADRSDCVISY
+718 
-731 AYDKLILNLSKKQV
+731 
-745 LIWDPVSYCHDNS
+745 
-758 SGAPGILWENT
+758 
-769 ATSFRSAGAEVQEYR
+769 
-784 GTNKSNP
+784 
-791 MTLVATGETEES
+791 
-803 VGKYDLIYIRAPY
+803 
-816 IDLTEGDKAILLNYL
+816 
-831 SHGGRVFIQAEDSHP
+831 
-846 YWIESNGAKNS
+846 
-857 FTEMNAKAS
+857 
-866 ELAVALGAQFTVNQS
+866 
-881 LAMALQE
+881 
-888 AGRDCRVL
+888 
-896 FGTAQTTTGTGLTA
+896 
-910 GMNTWSL
+910 
-917 AAASP
+917 
-922 IDVPSGA
+922 
-929 TDVVVLMSTQT
+929 
-940 YHWVGTPGFATLP
+940 
-953 QEQGIKPWCVDQ
+953 
-965 AAGNLNGVKWGRLT
+965 
-979 VSTDANMWAV
+979 
-989 STMQGSQLE
+989 
-998 NARIFAGNLLS
+998 
-1009 DSCKNRI
+1009 
-1016 SAAAGVNP
+1016 
-1024 NATTSNAQARIN
+1024 
-1036 TTEYQTVTEALE
+1036 
-1048 KVREDE
+1048 
-1054 IVELLADSGLTPA
+1054 
-1067 SNELLYNTSSIK
+1067 
-1079 EMNGNTVHADS
+1079 
-1090 NGTNVDVSDTGAV
+1090 
-1103 TLRSGVVTVSN
+1103 
-1114 TDANPRKLTVD
+1114 
-1125 GYVLTSTTDYT
+1125 
-1136 VKAVDTNN
+1136 
-1144 NTTLGDSQASVTLK
+1144 
-1158 ATGDTFTAVK
+1158 
-1168 NGAAYTYTATRDNQ
+1168 
-1182 TFYLGEYSAVLN
+1182 
-1194 WDERSGVAA
+1194 
-1203 LASIG
+1203 
-1208 SPEFPAELVKPQTQ
+1208 
-1222 PANPYHQLTPYTVT
+1222 
-1236 IKPRED
+1236 
-1242 YSIDV
+1242 
-1247 DKVWVSM
+1247 
-1254 GVDAQGDPQ
+1254 
-1263 MLDASEFKKS
+1263 
-1273 KDPDTGIITV
+1273 
-1283 TVKKPVDGDLIYYVG
+1283 
-1298 KVNGGSSSGS
+1298 
-1308 TVTHDR
+1308 
-1314 TTIRVTSAAGSAV
+1314 
-1327 TTPEF
+1327 
-1332 TATYFDEQKSKDV
+1332 
-1345 TVNSQNGK
+1345 
-1353 VEVFKNV
+1353 
-1360 QVTLKFPAM
+1360 
-1369 NPSDPN
+1369 
-1375 PTEADLG
+1375 
-1382 ITEDETFDI
+1382 
-1391 LTKLAETGSTTD
+1391 
-1403 LKAGFDWTDK
+1403 
-1413 SYTYKF
+1413 
-1419 TSTSAS
+1419 
-1425 YNLEASY
+1425 
-1432 GKSHVVH
+1432 
-1439 IHVSGGSM
+1439 
-1447 DTSTIPAGLKANT
+1447 
-1460 QSASNIRII
+1460 
-1469 VPDQMTLKNLKFSPD
+1469 
-1484 RSLQNPSFTA
+1484 
-1494 KWLSHDNKTDLG
+1494 
-1506 TVNFSEGAG
+1506 
-1515 SWKGSTLA
+1515 

-1536 GNMLTVRI
+1536 GNMLTIRI

-1558 NWTTKAAATDGFD
+1558 KWIKTAASTGFD
-1571 HEYQLVVPVDDNTV
+1571 HEYQLVVPENNQTV
-1585 HFKINVEGRR
+1585 QFKINVEGSR
-1595 LLKSILANTKD
+1595 LLKSILANNVD
-1606 VTPMA
+1606 VTSKA
-1611 EAVKGADGRITAYT
+1611 EAVKGPDGRITAYT
-1625 NGAAGSTIGEATTID
+1625 NGAVGTTIGDATTID
-1640 VTLVPSYTVT
+1640 VTLVPSHTVT

-1655 VSPAKKLGTKVVME
+1655 VRPVKKLGTNVVME
-1669 GGKLDKAAYAE
+1669 GGTLDKAAYTE
-1680 MSAAATLPGYQFMAW
+1680 MAAAATLPGYQFMAW
-1695 KDTAG
+1695 KDNTG
-1700 KVYTDQTVISAATE
+1700 KVYTDQTVISANTE

-1723 HISPNGNIIAANDFK
+1723 NISPKGNTIAANDFK
-1738 IHLDSIKKG
+1738 IHLDSIKNGK
-1747 AFNTTEAVKRAKAE
+1747 FNNAEAVKRAKAE

-1768 DVTNLISVEGI
+1768 DVTNFISVGGI

-1820 TFEGVPNGAAEY
+1820 TFEGVPNGEAEY

-1879 TTLVDAEDIAKQF
+1879 TALVDAEDIAKQF

-1898 TTTNGKKGK
+1898 TETNGKKDK

-1994 GGNGSTAH
+1994 GGDGSTAH

-2073 SGGAGGSA
+2073 NGGAGGSA

-2131 GGNGGNGI
+2131 GGNGGSGI

-2353 KTEAK
+2353 ETEAK

-2389 STAGIYPDAL
+2389 STAGIHPDAL

-2411 TVEITDDS
+2411 TVEITDDN

-2452 GNVLTILTDGDGKA
+2452 GKVLTILTDGDGKA

-2551 IPDTWGEVKIDLGR
+2551 IPDTWGEVKIDLGG

-2583 DFVKDGSTK
+2583 DFVKDGSIN

-2624 AGNAADAG
+2624 SGDTADAG
-2632 LIIGND
+2632 LIIGSN
-2638 AKVIGGNG
+2638 ANVIGGNG
-2646 ANGTEGKDGGNGGA
+2646 ADGTEGKDGGNGGA

-2693 NGGNGGNGISA
+2693 NGGNGGTGISA

-2899 SNNGNGGNGGDSNSG
+2899 SNNGNGGNGGNGGDSNSG

-2961 NNGGD
+2961 N

>member
-27 IVDALEGSNGESALY
+27 LVDALEGSNGESALY

-209 TADAVSG
+209 TADAVNG

-268 QEKQVITFTRT
+268 QENQVITFTRT
-279 VHVVAASEDK
+279 VHVVAASEDE

-297 LVLTQG
+297 LMLTQG
-303 EEDYDLTDEIV
+303 EEDYDLTDDIL

-319 YTLDVVELGGFDINK
+319 YTLTVGDLGGFDINK

-362 NQVITFQRT
+362 NQVITFQRR
-371 VTVEETGEFEVPE
+371 VTVKAAVEENALYEAPD
-384 LYLEQGQEDYDL
+384 LYLEWGQEDYDL
-396 AAGLVYDEN
+396 TEGIIYDKDLYEVKVSDPGDFDIYTLGEYEVTYVLDRLGKSAKAEDTQTSKTEETTASDEQKSEDNDGIQAATLELTDEKQSVDPADEDNTNSMEEKSPEVKTTSQEAVYFTRNVIVEMDYSFTSAVEYANVQGKYTIKLGTPVWTDETHKKFQYTNAKVNTNGDKISMMTITLSNGKLPDSLIVDAFATDEYKKSATWIFINGLSAQELQEKIHSMVFDYVDNMNVYISINGNEN
-405 KYKLNIKDDG
+405 QGLDQFNSANIK
-415 NFDIMLS
+415 L
-422 GEYKVTFVLN
+422 T
-432 PLEENPD
+432 
-439 SENNTGDADTSDP
+439 
-452 DQTDGDQSEKVL
+452 QW
-464 GATRS
+464 
-469 MDSSAENADD
+469 
-479 KTENKNTEDNNTEDN
+479 NKNGHYYLYIEQMKSWSDAFNFARTLKIAGQQGYLSTFTSVDEITYLRSLSNNRIWTGGTVLLKSNGARINGNESEINRKSGSLKIVTTDKGAFYWACGP
-494 NTESGNVED
+494 ESG
-503 KKEENDNTDN
+503 T
-513 TDQTEDIFVIPD
+513 
-525 GITTFTRKV
+525 GIANE
-534 IVSPSLVRSAG
+534 LWA
-545 LLDDLDTWPDES
+545 
-557 LLTEDVIE
+557 
-565 INFKVGVPIKPGK
+565 
-578 TINVRSGQTITVSNG
+578 NG
-593 TLSGGTNT
+593 EP
-601 LFNVQD
+601 
-607 GGHLTLD
+607 
-614 NVTITGNTA
+614 
-623 DNQGAVCVQNGAL
+623 NGAAYINQTL
-636 LDLGYNDKN
+636 YDTTISDIQNKESCVMVLISKGLNDVFEGNYNDTFSDTKGFF
-645 PSTTPQISGNTQN
+645 IEFG
-658 GEARNLVVA
+658 GYA
-667 DGARVRLNAKP
+667 DGADP
-678 LQPIGI
+678 GQP
-684 SHTADMNTSAP
+684 
-695 KEVMQGGRYAIEG
+695 
-708 EQDSN
+708 DS
-713 TNNET
+713 
-718 VITADRSDCVISY
+718 
-731 AYDKLILNLSKKQV
+731 SKKGE
-745 LIWDPVSYCHDNS
+745 VSVVA
-758 SGAPGILWENT
+758 APMD
-769 ATSFRSAGAEVQEYR
+769 AE
-784 GTNKSNP
+784 
-791 MTLVATGETEES
+791 
-803 VGKYDLIYIRAPY
+803 
-816 IDLTEGDKAILLNYL
+816 
-831 SHGGRVFIQAEDSHP
+831 
-846 YWIESNGAKNS
+846 
-857 FTEMNAKAS
+857 AS
-866 ELAVALGAQFTVNQS
+866 
-881 LAMALQE
+881 
-888 AGRDCRVL
+888 
-896 FGTAQTTTGTGLTA
+896 
-910 GMNTWSL
+910 
-917 AAASP
+917 
-922 IDVPSGA
+922 I
-929 TDVVVLMSTQT
+929 
-940 YHWVGTPGFATLP
+940 
-953 QEQGIKPWCVDQ
+953 
-965 AAGNLNGVKWGRLT
+965 NGVKYAPLA
-979 VSTDANMWAV
+979 DA
-989 STMQGSQLE
+989 LE
-998 NARIFAGNLLS
+998 LAEAGEEVQIIKEN
-1009 DSCKNRI
+1009 
-1016 SAAAGVNP
+1016 
-1024 NATTSNAQARIN
+1024 
-1036 TTEYQTVTEALE
+1036 VTEVTNGML
-1048 KVREDE
+1048 K
-1054 IVELLADSGLTPA
+1054 
-1067 SNELLYNTSSIK
+1067 NSSIIK

-1090 NGTNVDVSDTGAV
+1090 NGTNIDVSDTGAI
-1103 TLRSGVVTVSN
+1103 TLRSGAVTVSN
-1114 TDANPRKLTVD
+1114 TDANVRKITVD
-1125 GYVLTSTTDYT
+1125 GYVLTSTADYT
-1136 VKAVDTNN
+1136 VKAVDTSND
-1144 NTTLGDSQASVTLK
+1144 TTLGDSQVSVTLK
-1158 ATGDTFTAVK
+1158 AIGDTFTAVK
-1168 NGAAYTYTATRDNQ
+1168 NGATYTYTATKDNQ

-1194 WDERSGVAA
+1194 WEERSGVAA

-1222 PANPYHQLTPYTVT
+1222 PNNPYHQLTPYTVT

-1254 GVDAQGDPQ
+1254 GVDAQGAPQ
-1263 MLDASEFKKS
+1263 MLDASEFNIS
-1273 KDPDTGIITV
+1273 KDQGTGNITV
-1283 TVKKPVDGDLIYYVG
+1283 TVKKPVNGDLIYYVG

-1314 TTIRVTSAAGSAV
+1314 TTIQVTSAAGSAV

-1332 TATYFDEQKSKDV
+1332 TATYFDEQKSKDI
-1345 TVNSQNGK
+1345 TVSSQNGK

-1360 QVTLKFPAM
+1360 EVTLKFPAM

-1391 LTKLAETGSTTD
+1391 LTKLAETGSTID

-1425 YNLEASY
+1425 YDLEASY
-1432 GKSHVVH
+1432 EKSHVVH

-1447 DTSTIPAGLKANT
+1447 DTNTIPAGLEANT

-1469 VPDQMTLKNLKFSPD
+1469 VPDQTTLDKLKFSPD
-1484 RSLQNPSFTA
+1484 GSLQNPSFTA
-1494 KWLSHDNKTDLG
+1494 KWLSHDNTTDLG
-1506 TVNFSEGAG
+1506 AVNFSEDAG

-1536 GNMLTVRI
+1536 GQMLTIRI
-1544 KGGTLDTAYGNPVR
+1544 KGGTLDTAYGTPVR
-1558 NWTTKAAATDGFD
+1558 NWITKAAASSGFD
-1571 HEYQLVVPVDDNTV
+1571 HEYQLVVPENDQTV
-1585 HFKINVEGRR
+1585 HFKINVEGSNI
-1595 LLKSILANTKD
+1595 LKSILANTKD
-1606 VTPMA
+1606 VTSMV
-1611 EAVKGADGRITAYT
+1611 EAVKDQNNRIIAYT
-1625 NGAAGSTIGEATTID
+1625 NGDAGSTIGEATTID
-1640 VTLVPSYTVT
+1640 VTLVPSCTVT

-1655 VSPAKKLGTKVVME
+1655 VSPEKKLGTEVVMD
-1669 GGKLDKAAYAE
+1669 GGKLDKAAYAK
-1680 MSAAATLPGYQFMAW
+1680 MAAAAVLPGYQFMAW

-1723 HISPNGNIIAANDFK
+1723 NISQNGNIIAANDFK
-1738 IHLDSIKKG
+1738 IHLNSIKKG
-1747 AFNTTEAVKRAKAE
+1747 AFNTSEAVKRAKAE
-1761 AYDAKGK
+1761 AYDANGK
-1768 DVTNLISVEGI
+1768 DVTTLISVEGL
-1779 DAVQREGD
+1779 DAVLKEGT
-1787 FQLTFRYDDAF
+1787 FPLTFKYGDASIT
-1798 VEVTVTVTNEIP
+1798 VNVTVTNAIP

-1820 TFEGVPNGAAEY
+1820 TFEGVPNGASEY
-1832 KVYSKAGAVVAGA
+1832 KVYSMSGAVVAGA
-1845 AIEETA
+1845 KIEETA

-1879 TTLVDAEDIAKQF
+1879 TALVDAEDIAKQF

-1898 TTTNGKKGK
+1898 TKTNGEKGK

-1929 VKKDINHSVEIPDT
+1929 VKKDINHSVEIPNT
-1943 WGDVKV
+1943 WENVKI
-1949 DLGGNSING
+1949 DLGGHTITG
-1958 NDADAANSA
+1958 NNADASNEA
-1967 KPGLIFKKDG
+1967 KPGLVFKKDDTAT
-1977 GSEHPGTSLE
+1977 EHPGTNLE
-1987 IVNGTIK
+1987 IVNGTIQ
-1994 GGNGSTAH
+1994 GGSGSAAH
-2002 PNGAAGVSTG
+2002 PDGAAGVGEAAGSKPSQAG
-2012 KAPAPAKAEITVGKD
+2012 ITVGAD
-2027 GVIKGGNGA
+2027 AVIKGGNGA
-2036 AGTDGK
+2036 DGENGSNGGNGGSGIEGTIGTTVNGGSVSGGNGGK
-2042 GNQNAG
+2042 GSDSATGTPGNGGNGGSGIKTDKDVVINGGTITGGNAG
-2048 NGGNGGAGIEGEIT
+2048 NGGNAAGENNT
-2062 PTVDGGTVSGG
+2062 NPGG
-2073 SGGAGGSA
+2073 SGGNGGSGVNSSSGKIDNNRGTITGGDA
-2081 DSTKPGAGG
+2081 GNGGNSEKGNGGTGG
-2090 NGGAGI
+2090 NGGSGSI
-2096 DTEDKKVTILEGT
+2096 GET
-2109 VKGGDAGA
+2109 
-2117 GGNATGDN
+2117 NN
-2125 TNAGGN
+2125 TNGGTTTGGN
-2131 GGNGGNGI
+2131 GGNGGN
-2139 DSGRSD
+2139 SN
-2145 IVIGPGKTDVHG
+2145 
-2157 GAGGNGGNS
+2157 NGGS
-2166 NKGNGGNGGSGGSG
+2166 NGNGGSGG
-2180 AEAGKIDNDGGTI
+2180 KGTE
-2193 AGGNGGTGGNSNNGG
+2193 GTVNEGNQ
-2208 HNGNGGN
+2208 
-2215 GGSGTKGNHTPTN
+2215 
-2228 GGTSSD
+2228 D
-2234 GNKGQNGKIYVEV
+2234 GNNGQNGKIFFVI
-2247 LFEKRNGNSLN
+2247 LFKDQKKNLLN
-2258 AGKPV
+2258 AADPCKVAANGKIT
-2263 KIVLN
+2263 KDY
-2268 EKINQATFDKMQ
+2268 FGKMQ
-2280 QEADRSKKEN
+2280 EKTDAQAKADEK
-2290 EVFFA
+2290 FFA
-2295 WVDKNDDTKAYTT
+2295 WTEENHADKVYTA
-2308 ETEVTSSVTLV
+2308 ETEITASVTLV

-2340 NFSIRIEKVSSLT
+2340 NFSIRIEKVGSLT
-2353 KTEAK
+2353 ETEAK

-2389 STAGIYPDAL
+2389 STAGIHPDAL

-2411 TVEITDDS
+2411 TVEITDDN

-2501 QFEDRGAGDTKG
+2501 QFEDRGAGDTTG

-2551 IPDTWGEVKIDLGR
+2551 IPDTWGEVKIDLGG

-2624 AGNAADAG
+2624 SGDTADAG
-2632 LIIGND
+2632 LIIGSN
-2638 AKVIGGNG
+2638 ANVIGGNG
-2646 ANGTEGKDGGNGGA
+2646 ADGTEGKDGGNGGA

-2683 GGDSATGIPG
+2683 GGDSATGTPG
-2693 NGGNGGNGISA
+2693 NGGNGGTGISA

-2712 PSGTVKGGDAGSG
+2712 PSGTVKGGDAGNG
-2725 GNATGDNTNPGGNGG
+2725 GNATGDNTNPGGNGGNGG

-2806 GDSNNGTGGN
+2806 GDSNKGNGGS

-2852 GNGGDS
+2852 GNGGES

-2881 NGGGSNNGTGGN
+2881 NGGGSSSGTGGNGGNGGGSSNGTGGN
-2893 GGNGGN
+2893 GGNGG
-2899 SNNGNGGNGGDSNSG
+2899 GSNSG

-2940 GGNGGNNGGG
+2940 GGNGGNNGGD

-2961 NNGGD
+2961 NN
-2966 NGGNN
+2966 
-2971 GGDNSNNNS
+2971 
-2980 GSTGN
+2980 
-2985 TGNTPDAGNT
+2985 
-2995 AGNDSGNNA
+2995 A
-3004 HKGNKGNSTGNS
+3004 H
-3016 NAGQKDPAED
+3016 
-3026 DSLNDAADESSL
+3026 
-3038 TGDADGSDAD
+3038 
-3048 GSDADG
+3048 
-3054 IQEEESIHADSD
+3054 I
-3066 SVENG
+3066 
-3071 TDSDSHIPFGEC
+3071 
-3083 GFHWIPIVWL
+3083 
-3093 LVILGYTV
+3093 
-3101 VRVKKLRDESEEA
+3101 R

>member
-27 IVDALEGSNGESALY
+27 LVDALEGSNGESALY

-122 DNQGGDNTQTGD
+122 TDTSGADSSQGGDNSDAAGSGS
-134 NSDNAGSDN
+134 NADNAGS
-143 GSDSSD
+143 SDSSD

-164 GSDSSNAEDSMDAG
+164 GSDSGNAGDNADAG
-178 QGDTNSDS
+178 QGDT
-186 SNAGDSTDAG
+186 G
-196 QGDTNSDSSNAED
+196 SDSSNAED

-232 GVSRPRTGVDMSYQ
+232 GVSRPRTAVNMSYQ
-246 SEPVG
+246 SEPVN
-251 AEAVDVTKGDDT
+251 AEAVDVTEGDAT
-263 NTVDT
+263 NSGDT
-268 QEKQVITFTRT
+268 QEKQVITFTRM

-303 EEDYDLTDEIV
+303 EEDYDLTDDIL

-319 YTLDVVELGGFDINK
+319 YTLEVVELGGFDINK

-347 TTEGTQENGQDDTQE
+347 TTEGTQENGQDDTQD

-371 VTVEETGEFEVPE
+371 VTVKAAVEENALYEAPD
-384 LYLEQGQEDYDL
+384 LYLELGQE
-396 AAGLVYDEN
+396 
-405 KYKLNIKDDG
+405 
-415 NFDIMLS
+415 
-422 GEYKVTFVLN
+422 EY
-432 PLEENPD
+432 
-439 SENNTGDADTSDP
+439 
-452 DQTDGDQSEKVL
+452 
-464 GATRS
+464 
-469 MDSSAENADD
+469 
-479 KTENKNTEDNNTEDN
+479 
-494 NTESGNVED
+494 
-503 KKEENDNTDN
+503 
-513 TDQTEDIFVIPD
+513 
-525 GITTFTRKV
+525 
-534 IVSPSLVRSAG
+534 
-545 LLDDLDTWPDES
+545 
-557 LLTEDVIE
+557 
-565 INFKVGVPIKPGK
+565 
-578 TINVRSGQTITVSNG
+578 
-593 TLSGGTNT
+593 
-601 LFNVQD
+601 
-607 GGHLTLD
+607 
-614 NVTITGNTA
+614 
-623 DNQGAVCVQNGAL
+623 
-636 LDLGYNDKN
+636 
-645 PSTTPQISGNTQN
+645 
-658 GEARNLVVA
+658 
-667 DGARVRLNAKP
+667 
-678 LQPIGI
+678 
-684 SHTADMNTSAP
+684 
-695 KEVMQGGRYAIEG
+695 
-708 EQDSN
+708 
-713 TNNET
+713 
-718 VITADRSDCVISY
+718 
-731 AYDKLILNLSKKQV
+731 
-745 LIWDPVSYCHDNS
+745 
-758 SGAPGILWENT
+758 
-769 ATSFRSAGAEVQEYR
+769 
-784 GTNKSNP
+784 
-791 MTLVATGETEES
+791 
-803 VGKYDLIYIRAPY
+803 
-816 IDLTEGDKAILLNYL
+816 DLTEGIIYDKDLYEVKVSDPGDFDIYTLGEYEVTYVLDRLGKSAKAEDTQTSKTEETTASDEQKSEDNDGIQAATLELTDEKQSVDPADEDNTNSMEEKSPEVKTTSQEAVYFTRNVIVEMDYSFTSAVEYANVQGKYTIKLGTPVWTDETHKKFQYTNAKVNTNGDKISMMTITLSNGKLPDSLIVDAFATDEYKKSATWIFINGLSAQELQEKIHSMVFDYVDNMNVYISINGNENQGLDQLNSANIKLTQWNKNGHYYLYIEQMKSWSDAFNFARTLKIAGQQGYL
-831 SHGGRVFIQAEDSHP
+831 STFTSVDEITYLRSLSNNRIWTGGTVLLK
-846 YWIESNGAKNS
+846 SNGARINGN
-857 FTEMNAKAS
+857 ES
-866 ELAVALGAQFTVNQS
+866 EINRKSGSLKIVTTDKGAFYWACGPES
-881 LAMALQE
+881 
-888 AGRDCRVL
+888 
-896 FGTAQTTTGTGLTA
+896 GTGIANELWA
-910 GMNTWSL
+910 NGEPNG
-917 AAASP
+917 AAYINQTLYDTTISDIQNKESCVMVLISKGLNDVFEGNYNDNFSDTKGFFIEFGGYADGADPGQPDSSKKGEVSVVAAPMDAEAS
-922 IDVPSGA
+922 I
-929 TDVVVLMSTQT
+929 
-940 YHWVGTPGFATLP
+940 
-953 QEQGIKPWCVDQ
+953 
-965 AAGNLNGVKWGRLT
+965 NGVKYAPLA
-979 VSTDANMWAV
+979 DA
-989 STMQGSQLE
+989 LE
-998 NARIFAGNLLS
+998 LAEADEEVQIIKEN
-1009 DSCKNRI
+1009 
-1016 SAAAGVNP
+1016 
-1024 NATTSNAQARIN
+1024 
-1036 TTEYQTVTEALE
+1036 VTEVTNGML
-1048 KVREDE
+1048 K
-1054 IVELLADSGLTPA
+1054 
-1067 SNELLYNTSSIK
+1067 NSSIIK

-1090 NGTNVDVSDTGAV
+1090 NGTNIDVSDTGAI
-1103 TLRSGVVTVSN
+1103 TLRSGAVTVSN
-1114 TDANPRKLTVD
+1114 TDANVRKITVD
-1125 GYVLTSTTDYT
+1125 GYVLTSTADYT
-1136 VKAVDTNN
+1136 VKAVDTSND
-1144 NTTLGDSQASVTLK
+1144 TTLGDSQVSVTLK
-1158 ATGDTFTAVK
+1158 AVGDTFTAVK
-1168 NGAAYTYTATRDNQ
+1168 NGATYTYTATKDNQ

-1194 WDERSGVAA
+1194 WEERSGVAA

-1222 PANPYHQLTPYTVT
+1222 PNNPYHQLTLYTVT

-1254 GVDAQGDPQ
+1254 GVDAQGAPQ
-1263 MLDASEFKKS
+1263 MLDASEFNIS
-1273 KDPDTGIITV
+1273 KDQGTGNITV
-1283 TVKKPVDGDLIYYVG
+1283 TVKKPVNGDLIYYVG

-1314 TTIRVTSAAGSAV
+1314 TTIQVTSAAGSAV

-1332 TATYFDEQKSKDV
+1332 TATYFDEQKSKDI
-1345 TVNSQNGK
+1345 TVSSQNGK

-1360 QVTLKFPAM
+1360 EVTLKFPAM

-1391 LTKLAETGSTTD
+1391 LTKLAETGSTID

-1432 GKSHVVH
+1432 EKSHVVH

-1447 DTSTIPAGLKANT
+1447 DTNTIPAGLEANT

-1469 VPDQMTLKNLKFSPD
+1469 VPDQTTLDKLKFSPD
-1484 RSLQNPSFTA
+1484 GSLQNPSFTA
-1494 KWLSHDNKTDLG
+1494 KWLSHDNTTDLG
-1506 TVNFSEGAG
+1506 AVNFSEDAG

-1536 GNMLTVRI
+1536 GQMLTIRI
-1544 KGGTLDTAYGNPVR
+1544 KGGTLDTAYGTPVR
-1558 NWTTKAAATDGFD
+1558 NWITKAAASSGFD
-1571 HEYQLVVPVDDNTV
+1571 HEYQLVVPENDQTV
-1585 HFKINVEGRR
+1585 HFKINVEGSNI
-1595 LLKSILANTKD
+1595 LKSILANTKD
-1606 VTPMA
+1606 VTSMV
-1611 EAVKGADGRITAYT
+1611 EAVKDQNNRIIAYT
-1625 NGAAGSTIGEATTID
+1625 NGDAGSTIGEATTID
-1640 VTLVPSYTVT
+1640 VTLVPSCTVT

-1655 VSPAKKLGTKVVME
+1655 VSPEKKLGTEVVMD
-1669 GGKLDKAAYAE
+1669 GGKLDKAAYAK
-1680 MSAAATLPGYQFMAW
+1680 MAAAAVLPGYQFMAW

-1723 HISPNGNIIAANDFK
+1723 NISQNGNIIAANDFK
-1738 IHLDSIKKG
+1738 IHLNSIKKG
-1747 AFNTTEAVKRAKAE
+1747 AFNTSEAVKRAKAE
-1761 AYDAKGK
+1761 AYDANGK
-1768 DVTNLISVEGI
+1768 DVTTLISVEGL
-1779 DAVQREGD
+1779 DAVLKEGT
-1787 FQLTFRYDDAF
+1787 FPLTFKYGDASIT
-1798 VEVTVTVTNEIP
+1798 VNVTVTNAIP

-1820 TFEGVPNGAAEY
+1820 TFEGVPNGASEY
-1832 KVYSKAGAVVAGA
+1832 KVYSMSGAVVAGA
-1845 AIEETA
+1845 KIEETA

-1879 TTLVDAEDIAKQF
+1879 TALVDAEDIAKQF

-1898 TTTNGKKGK
+1898 TKTNGEKGK

-1943 WGDVKV
+1943 WENVKI
-1949 DLGGNSING
+1949 DLGGHTITG
-1958 NDADAANSA
+1958 NNADASNEA
-1967 KPGLIFKKDG
+1967 KPGLVFKKDDTAT
-1977 GSEHPGTSLE
+1977 EHPGTNLE
-1987 IVNGTIK
+1987 IVNGTIQ
-1994 GGNGSTAH
+1994 GGSGSAAH
-2002 PNGAAGVSTG
+2002 PDGAAGVGEAAGSKPSQAG
-2012 KAPAPAKAEITVGKD
+2012 ITVGAD
-2027 GVIKGGNGA
+2027 AVIKGGNGA
-2036 AGTDGK
+2036 DGENGSNGGNGGSGIEGTIGTTVNGGSVSGGNGGK
-2042 GNQNAG
+2042 GSDSATGTPGNGGNGGSGIKTDKDVVINGGTITGGNAG
-2048 NGGNGGAGIEGEIT
+2048 NGGNAAGENNT
-2062 PTVDGGTVSGG
+2062 NPGG
-2073 SGGAGGSA
+2073 SGGNGGSGVNSSSGKIDNNRGTITGGDA
-2081 DSTKPGAGG
+2081 GNGGNSEKGNGGTGG
-2090 NGGAGI
+2090 NGGSGSI
-2096 DTEDKKVTILEGT
+2096 GET
-2109 VKGGDAGA
+2109 
-2117 GGNATGDN
+2117 NN
-2125 TNAGGN
+2125 TNGGTTTGGN
-2131 GGNGGNGI
+2131 GGNGGN
-2139 DSGRSD
+2139 SN
-2145 IVIGPGKTDVHG
+2145 
-2157 GAGGNGGNS
+2157 NGGS
-2166 NKGNGGNGGSGGSG
+2166 NGNGGSGG
-2180 AEAGKIDNDGGTI
+2180 KGTE
-2193 AGGNGGTGGNSNNGG
+2193 GTVNEGNQ
-2208 HNGNGGN
+2208 
-2215 GGSGTKGNHTPTN
+2215 
-2228 GGTSSD
+2228 D
-2234 GNKGQNGKIYVEV
+2234 GNNGQNGKIFFVI
-2247 LFEKRNGNSLN
+2247 LFKDQKKNLLN
-2258 AGKPV
+2258 AADPCKVAANGKIT
-2263 KIVLN
+2263 KDY
-2268 EKINQATFDKMQ
+2268 FGKMQ
-2280 QEADRSKKEN
+2280 EKTDAQAKADEK
-2290 EVFFA
+2290 FFA
-2295 WVDKNDDTKAYTT
+2295 WTEENHADKVYTA
-2308 ETEVTSSVTLV
+2308 ETEITASVTLV

-2340 NFSIRIEKVSSLT
+2340 NFSIRIEKVGSLT
-2353 KTEAK
+2353 ETEAK

-2381 DKLSALQQ
+2381 NKLSALQQ

-2452 GNVLTILTDGDGKA
+2452 GKVLTILTDGDGKA

-2583 DFVKDGSTK
+2583 DFVKDGSIN

-2693 NGGNGGNGISA
+2693 NGGNGGTGISA
-2704 GDKTITIN
+2704 GDKTITIH
-2712 PSGTVKGGDAGSG
+2712 PGGTVKGGDAGSG
-2725 GNATGDNTNPGGNGG
+2725 GSATGGNTNPGGNGG

-2768 GGTSN
+2768 GGNSN
-2773 NGNGGNGGDGGS
+2773 NGNGGNGGNGGS

-2806 GDSNNGTGGN
+2806 GDSDKGNGGS

-2829 GGNNSGG
+2829 GGNNTGG

-2899 SNNGNGGNGGDSNSG
+2899 SNNGNGGNGGNGGDSNSG

-2950 NSGNNGGDNSG
+2950 NSGNNGGDNSGNNGGDNSG

>member
-1 MKKRKGK
+1 M
-8 TKRWLA
+8 
-14 GILSA
+14 
-19 VLVIGSIN
+19 
-27 IVDALEGSNGESALY
+27 
-42 DAPELTITQG
+42 
-52 ATDYDLMKDITYD
+52 
-65 SSMYELAVVNDGGFD
+65 
-80 VNTVGDYEV
+80 
-89 TYSLTSKDDGTLEP
+89 
-103 GDSGDASN
+103 
-111 SDNENKDQNSG
+111 
-122 DNQGGDNTQTGD
+122 
-134 NSDNAGSDN
+134 
-143 GSDSSD
+143 
-149 SSNGGDSADAGQGDT
+149 
-164 GSDSSNAEDSMDAG
+164 
-178 QGDTNSDS
+178 
-186 SNAGDSTDAG
+186 
-196 QGDTNSDSSNAED
+196 
-209 TADAVSG
+209 
-216 EDAAQSE
+216 
-223 ENTGDTGVL
+223 
-232 GVSRPRTGVDMSYQ
+232 
-246 SEPVG
+246 
-251 AEAVDVTKGDDT
+251 
-263 NTVDT
+263 
-268 QEKQVITFTRT
+268 
-279 VHVVAASEDK
+279 
-289 EPVYVARE
+289 
-297 LVLTQG
+297 
-303 EEDYDLTDEIV
+303 
-314 YDDVK
+314 
-319 YTLDVVELGGFDINK
+319 
-334 IGSYEVTYSLTPV
+334 
-347 TTEGTQENGQDDTQE
+347 
-362 NQVITFQRT
+362 
-371 VTVEETGEFEVPE
+371 
-384 LYLEQGQEDYDL
+384 
-396 AAGLVYDEN
+396 
-405 KYKLNIKDDG
+405 
-415 NFDIMLS
+415 
-422 GEYKVTFVLN
+422 
-432 PLEENPD
+432 
-439 SENNTGDADTSDP
+439 
-452 DQTDGDQSEKVL
+452 
-464 GATRS
+464 
-469 MDSSAENADD
+469 
-479 KTENKNTEDNNTEDN
+479 
-494 NTESGNVED
+494 
-503 KKEENDNTDN
+503 
-513 TDQTEDIFVIPD
+513 
-525 GITTFTRKV
+525 
-534 IVSPSLVRSAG
+534 
-545 LLDDLDTWPDES
+545 
-557 LLTEDVIE
+557 
-565 INFKVGVPIKPGK
+565 
-578 TINVRSGQTITVSNG
+578 
-593 TLSGGTNT
+593 
-601 LFNVQD
+601 
-607 GGHLTLD
+607 
-614 NVTITGNTA
+614 
-623 DNQGAVCVQNGAL
+623 
-636 LDLGYNDKN
+636 
-645 PSTTPQISGNTQN
+645 
-658 GEARNLVVA
+658 
-667 DGARVRLNAKP
+667 
-678 LQPIGI
+678 
-684 SHTADMNTSAP
+684 
-695 KEVMQGGRYAIEG
+695 
-708 EQDSN
+708 
-713 TNNET
+713 
-718 VITADRSDCVISY
+718 
-731 AYDKLILNLSKKQV
+731 
-745 LIWDPVSYCHDNS
+745 
-758 SGAPGILWENT
+758 
-769 ATSFRSAGAEVQEYR
+769 
-784 GTNKSNP
+784 
-791 MTLVATGETEES
+791 
-803 VGKYDLIYIRAPY
+803 
-816 IDLTEGDKAILLNYL
+816 
-831 SHGGRVFIQAEDSHP
+831 
-846 YWIESNGAKNS
+846 
-857 FTEMNAKAS
+857 
-866 ELAVALGAQFTVNQS
+866 
-881 LAMALQE
+881 
-888 AGRDCRVL
+888 
-896 FGTAQTTTGTGLTA
+896 
-910 GMNTWSL
+910 
-917 AAASP
+917 
-922 IDVPSGA
+922 
-929 TDVVVLMSTQT
+929 
-940 YHWVGTPGFATLP
+940 
-953 QEQGIKPWCVDQ
+953 
-965 AAGNLNGVKWGRLT
+965 
-979 VSTDANMWAV
+979 
-989 STMQGSQLE
+989 
-998 NARIFAGNLLS
+998 
-1009 DSCKNRI
+1009 
-1016 SAAAGVNP
+1016 
-1024 NATTSNAQARIN
+1024 
-1036 TTEYQTVTEALE
+1036 
-1048 KVREDE
+1048 
-1054 IVELLADSGLTPA
+1054 
-1067 SNELLYNTSSIK
+1067 
-1079 EMNGNTVHADS
+1079 
-1090 NGTNVDVSDTGAV
+1090 
-1103 TLRSGVVTVSN
+1103 VTVSN
-1114 TDANPRKLTVD
+1114 TDANERKITVD
-1125 GYVLTSTTDYT
+1125 GYVLRSTADYT

-1144 NTTLGDSQASVTLK
+1144 NTTLGDSKVSVTLK
-1158 ATGDTFTAVK
+1158 AIGDTFTAVK
-1168 NGAAYTYTATRDNQ
+1168 NGATYTYTATKDNQ

-1222 PANPYHQLTPYTVT
+1222 PNNPYHQLTLYTVA
-1236 IKPRED
+1236 IKPREG

-1254 GVDAQGDPQ
+1254 GVDAQGEPQ
-1263 MLDASEFKKS
+1263 MLDASEFVKS
-1273 KDPDTGIITV
+1273 KDPNTGIITV

-1314 TTIRVTSAAGSAV
+1314 TTIQVTSAAGSAV

-1332 TATYFDEQKSKDV
+1332 TATYFDEQKSKDI
-1345 TVNSQNGK
+1345 TVSSQNGK

-1360 QVTLKFPAM
+1360 EVTLKFPAM
-1369 NPSDPN
+1369 NTSDPN

-1391 LTKLAETGSTTD
+1391 LTKLSEIGSATD
-1403 LKAGFDWTDK
+1403 LKAGFEWTDK

-1425 YNLEASY
+1425 YDLEASY
-1432 GKSHVVH
+1432 EKSHVVH

-1447 DTSTIPAGLKANT
+1447 DTSTIPAGLVTNT

-1469 VPDQMTLKNLKFSPD
+1469 VPDQTKLGNLKFSPD
-1484 RSLQNPSFTA
+1484 GSLQTPAFTV
-1494 KWLSHDNKTDLG
+1494 KWLSHDNTTDLG
-1506 TVNFSEGAG
+1506 AVNFSEDAG
-1515 SWKGSTLA
+1515 SWKGSILA

-1536 GNMLTVRI
+1536 GQMLTIRI
-1544 KGGTLDTAYGNPVR
+1544 KGGTLDTAYGTPVR
-1558 NWTTKAAATDGFD
+1558 NWITKAAASSGFD
-1571 HEYQLVVPVDDNTV
+1571 HEYQLVVPENDQTV
-1585 HFKINVEGRR
+1585 HFKINVEGSNI
-1595 LLKSILANTKD
+1595 LKSILANTKD
-1606 VTPMA
+1606 ITSMV
-1611 EAVKGADGRITAYT
+1611 EAVKDQNDRIIAYT
-1625 NGAAGSTIGEATTID
+1625 NGDAGSTIGEATTID
-1640 VTLVPSYTVT
+1640 VTLVPSCTVT

-1655 VSPAKKLGTKVVME
+1655 ISPEKKIGTEMVME
-1669 GGKLDKAAYAE
+1669 GGKLDKAAYE
-1680 MSAAATLPGYQFMAW
+1680 KMAAGAVLPGYQFMAW

-1700 KVYTDQTVISAATE
+1700 MVYTDQVVIRANTD

-1723 HISPNGNIIAANDFK
+1723 NISQNGNIIAANDFK
-1738 IHLDSIKKG
+1738 IHLNSIKKG
-1747 AFNTTEAVKRAKAE
+1747 AFNTAEAVKRAKAE
-1761 AYDAKGK
+1761 AYDASGK
-1768 DVTNLISVEGI
+1768 DVTKLISVEGMQ
-1779 DAVQREGD
+1779 AVQKEGT
-1787 FQLTFRYDDAF
+1787 FPLTFKYGDASIT
-1798 VEVTVTVTNEIP
+1798 VNVTVTNAIP

-1820 TFEGVPNGAAEY
+1820 TFEGVPNGASEY
-1832 KVYSKAGAVVAGA
+1832 KVHSMSGTVVAGA
-1845 AIEETA
+1845 TIEETA

-1866 KIDGDVLGSTTGK
+1866 KIEGDVLGSTTGK
-1879 TTLVDAEDIAKQF
+1879 TALVDAEDIAKQF

-1898 TTTNGKKGK
+1898 TKTNGKKGK
-1907 DEKAENPNVKVVVD
+1907 DEEAENPNVKVVVD
-1921 DDGNYKVI
+1921 DEGNYKVI

-1967 KPGLIFKKDG
+1967 KPGLIFKKDSG
-1977 GSEHPGTSLE
+1977 NDHPGTNLV
-1987 IVNGTIK
+1987 ITNGTIQ
-1994 GGNGSTAH
+1994 GGNGSAAH
-2002 PNGAAGVSTG
+2002 PDGAAGIGT
-2012 KAPAPAKAEITVGKD
+2012 ATPDRPADAKITVGADAK
-2027 GVIKGGNGA
+2027 VQGGNGA
-2036 AGTDGK
+2036 DAGDSTGAD
-2042 GNQNAG
+2042 AA

-2062 PTVDGGTVSGG
+2062 PTIDGGTVTGGNGGKGG
-2073 SGGAGGSA
+2073 SSDTGA
-2081 DSTKPGAGG
+2081 PGNGG

-2096 DTEDKKVTILEGT
+2096 KTNHKNVTVKEGT
-2109 VKGGDAGA
+2109 VTGGSAGDGGNVTGENNTASGGDGGKGGA
-2117 GGNATGDN
+2117 
-2125 TNAGGN
+2125 
-2131 GGNGGNGI
+2131 GI
-2139 DSGRSD
+2139 DSGRAD
-2145 IVIGPGKTDVHG
+2145 IVIGPGNTDVQG

-2180 AEAGKIDNDGGTI
+2180 AEAGKIDNDRGTI
-2193 AGGNGGTGGNSNNGG
+2193 AGGNGGSGGNSSNGG

-2215 GGSGTKGNHTPTN
+2215 GGSGTKGNHTSTN

-2234 GNKGQNGKIYVEV
+2234 GSKGQDGQSYVAV
-2247 LFEKRNGNSLN
+2247 LFENRNGNSLN

-2263 KIVLN
+2263 QIVLN
-2268 EKINQATFDKMQ
+2268 GKIDQVTFDKMQ
-2280 QEADRSKKEN
+2280 QEADQSKKDN

-2308 ETEVTSSVTLV
+2308 ETEVTASVTLV

-2353 KTEAK
+2353 ETEAK
-2358 KLANVKAY
+2358 NLANVKAY

-2411 TVEITDDS
+2411 TVEITDDN

-2452 GNVLTILTDGDGKA
+2452 GNVLTILTNGDGKA

-2475 PYQISHKKY
+2475 EYQISHKKY
-2484 GSVNGKTALVD
+2484 GSVNGRTALVD

-2501 QFEDRGAGDTKG
+2501 QFEDRGAGDTTG

-2542 KKDIDHTVE
+2542 KKDIDRTVE
-2551 IPDTWGEVKIDLGR
+2551 IPDTWGEVKIDLGG

-2570 DKADDNNAAKPGL
+2570 DKADDNHAAKPGL
-2583 DFVKDGSTK
+2583 DFVKDGSIN

-2624 AGNAADAG
+2624 SGDTADAG

-2646 ANGTEGKDGGNGGA
+2646 ADGTEGKDGGNGGA
-2660 GIDGNGKITPTVNGT
+2660 GIDGNGKITPAVNGT

-2693 NGGNGGNGISA
+2693 NGGNGGTGISA
-2704 GDKTITIN
+2704 GDKTITIH
-2712 PSGTVKGGDAGSG
+2712 PGGTVKGGDAGNG
-2725 GNATGDNTNPGGNGG
+2725 GSATGGNTNPGGNGG

-2768 GGTSN
+2768 GGKSD
-2773 NGNGGNGGDGGS
+2773 NGNGGNGGNGGS

-2806 GDSNNGTGGN
+2806 GDSDKGNGGS

-2829 GGNNSGG
+2829 GGNNTGG

-2899 SNNGNGGNGGDSNSG
+2899 SNNGNGGNGGNGGDSNSG

-2950 NSGNNGGDNSG
+2950 NSGNNGGDNSGNNGGDNSG

>member
-186 SNAGDSTDAG
+186 SNA
-196 QGDTNSDSSNAED
+196 ED

-371 VTVEETGEFEVPE
+371 VTVKAAVEENALYEAPD
-384 LYLEQGQEDYDL
+384 LYLEWGQEDYDL
-396 AAGLVYDEN
+396 TEGIIYDKDLYEVKVSDPGDFDIYTLGEYEVTYVLDRLGKSAKAEDTQTSKTEETTASNEDTDNAQTATLELTDEKQSVDPADGDITNSTEEKSSEVKTASQEAVYFTRNVIVEEGEAEIYAIN
-405 KYKLNIKDDG
+405 YGVSTYRNVRGKYIVNLGTPVWTDDMHSKFQFTNVKIDTEGEDISLMTITLSNGKLPDNILNDANIKDSDG
-415 NFDIMLS
+415 KSATWIFKDGKSSQEIEKKIQTMTFDYVNDMNVYVSINTNENKGFDADLS
-422 GEYKVTFVLN
+422 LMKLTKW
-432 PLEENPD
+432 
-439 SENNTGDADTSDP
+439 SENGHYYLYIDQGTSWTRAYQQAMSYKLGGEQGYLATITSKEEIEYLLSLNLKPTWTAGTRLVKIDESLINNDKIDMVVPGIFTYRNKNHTADTNVS
-452 DQTDGDQSEKVL
+452 QTHYYWAAGP
-464 GATRS
+464 
-469 MDSSAENADD
+469 
-479 KTENKNTEDNNTEDN
+479 
-494 NTESGNVED
+494 ESGNTV
-503 KKEENDNTDN
+503 K
-513 TDQTEDIFVIPD
+513 PD
-525 GITTFTRKV
+525 
-534 IVSPSLVRSAG
+534 LW
-545 LLDDLDTWPDES
+545 DLYEPNEAIAP
-557 LLTEDVIE
+557 E
-565 INFKVGVPIKPGK
+565 VPID
-578 TINVRSGQTITVSNG
+578 S
-593 TLSGGTNT
+593 TLSDVQEYESCVMVIAERQTLNDIKEGNRTDTPALQVTGFFIEFGG
-601 LFNVQD
+601 
-607 GGHLTLD
+607 
-614 NVTITGNTA
+614 
-623 DNQGAVCVQNGAL
+623 
-636 LDLGYNDKN
+636 Y
-645 PSTTPQISGNTQN
+645 
-658 GEARNLVVA
+658 A
-667 DGARVRLNAKP
+667 DGADP
-678 LQPIGI
+678 GQP
-684 SHTADMNTSAP
+684 DN
-695 KEVMQGGRYAIEG
+695 
-708 EQDSN
+708 
-713 TNNET
+713 
-718 VITADRSDCVISY
+718 
-731 AYDKLILNLSKKQV
+731 SKKGE
-745 LIWDPVSYCHDNS
+745 VS
-758 SGAPGILWENT
+758 
-769 ATSFRSAGAEVQEYR
+769 
-784 GTNKSNP
+784 
-791 MTLVATGETEES
+791 
-803 VGKYDLIYIRAPY
+803 
-816 IDLTEGDKAILLNYL
+816 
-831 SHGGRVFIQAEDSHP
+831 
-846 YWIESNGAKNS
+846 
-857 FTEMNAKAS
+857 
-866 ELAVALGAQFTVNQS
+866 
-881 LAMALQE
+881 
-888 AGRDCRVL
+888 
-896 FGTAQTTTGTGLTA
+896 
-910 GMNTWSL
+910 
-917 AAASP
+917 
-922 IDVPSGA
+922 
-929 TDVVVLMSTQT
+929 VVVAPMDAEAS
-940 YHWVGTPGFATLP
+940 
-953 QEQGIKPWCVDQ
+953 I
-965 AAGNLNGVKWGRLT
+965 NGVKYAPLA
-979 VSTDANMWAV
+979 DA
-989 STMQGSQLE
+989 LE
-998 NARIFAGNLLS
+998 LAKAG
-1009 DSCKNRI
+1009 DEVQIIK
-1016 SAAAGVNP
+1016 
-1024 NATTSNAQARIN
+1024 
-1036 TTEYQTVTEALE
+1036 EKVTEVTDGKL
-1048 KVREDE
+1048 K
-1054 IVELLADSGLTPA
+1054 
-1067 SNELLYNTSSIK
+1067 NSSIK

-1090 NGTNVDVSDTGAV
+1090 NGTNIDVSDTGAI

-1114 TDANPRKLTVD
+1114 TDANERKITVD
-1125 GYVLTSTTDYT
+1125 GYVLTSTADYT
-1136 VKAVDTNN
+1136 VKAVDTSND
-1144 NTTLGDSQASVTLK
+1144 TTLGDSQASVTLK
-1158 ATGDTFTAVK
+1158 AVGDTFTAVK
-1168 NGAAYTYTATRDNQ
+1168 NGATYTYTATKDNQ

-1194 WDERSGVAA
+1194 WEERNGVAA

-1222 PANPYHQLTPYTVT
+1222 PNNPYHQLTPYTVT

-1247 DKVWVSM
+1247 DKVCVSM
-1254 GVDAQGDPQ
+1254 GVDAQGAPQ
-1263 MLDASEFKKS
+1263 MLDASEFNIS
-1273 KDPDTGIITV
+1273 KDQGTGNITV
-1283 TVKKPVDGDLIYYVG
+1283 TVKKPVNGDLIYYVG

-1314 TTIRVTSAAGSAV
+1314 TTIQVTSAAGSAV

-1332 TATYFDEQKSKDV
+1332 TATYFDEQKSKDI
-1345 TVNSQNGK
+1345 TVSSQNGK

-1360 QVTLKFPAM
+1360 EVTLKFPAM

-1425 YNLEASY
+1425 YDLEASY
-1432 GKSHVVH
+1432 EKSHVVH

-1447 DTSTIPAGLKANT
+1447 DTNTIPAGREANT

-1469 VPDQMTLKNLKFSPD
+1469 VPDQTTLDNLKFSPD
-1484 RSLQNPSFTA
+1484 GSLQNPSFTA
-1494 KWLSHDNKTDLG
+1494 KWLSHDNTTDLG
-1506 TVNFSEGAG
+1506 AVNFSEDAG

-1536 GNMLTVRI
+1536 GQMLTIRI
-1544 KGGTLDTAYGNPVR
+1544 KGGTLDTAYGTPVR
-1558 NWTTKAAATDGFD
+1558 NWITKAAASSGFD
-1571 HEYQLVVPVDDNTV
+1571 HEYQLVVPENDQTV
-1585 HFKINVEGRR
+1585 HFKINVEGSNI
-1595 LLKSILANTKD
+1595 LKSILANTKD
-1606 VTPMA
+1606 VTSMV
-1611 EAVKGADGRITAYT
+1611 EAVKDQNNRIIAYT
-1625 NGAAGSTIGEATTID
+1625 NGDAGSTIGEATTID
-1640 VTLVPSYTVT
+1640 VTLVPSCTVT

-1655 VSPAKKLGTKVVME
+1655 VSPEKKLGTEVVMD
-1669 GGKLDKAAYAE
+1669 GGKLDKAAYAK
-1680 MSAAATLPGYQFMAW
+1680 MAAAAVLPGYQFMAW

-1723 HISPNGNIIAANDFK
+1723 NISQNGNIIAANDFK
-1738 IHLDSIKKG
+1738 IHLNSIKKG
-1747 AFNTTEAVKRAKAE
+1747 AFNTSEAVKRAKAE
-1761 AYDAKGK
+1761 AYDANGK
-1768 DVTNLISVEGI
+1768 DVTTLISVEGL
-1779 DAVQREGD
+1779 DAVLKEGT
-1787 FQLTFRYDDAF
+1787 FPLTFKYGDASIT
-1798 VEVTVTVTNEIP
+1798 VNVTVTNAIP

-1820 TFEGVPNGAAEY
+1820 TFEGVPNGASEY
-1832 KVYSKAGAVVAGA
+1832 KVYSMSGAVVAGA
-1845 AIEETA
+1845 KIEETA

-1879 TTLVDAEDIAKQF
+1879 TALVDAEDIAKQF

-1898 TTTNGKKGK
+1898 TKTNGEKGK

-1967 KPGLIFKKDG
+1967 KPGLIFKKDSG
-1977 GSEHPGTSLE
+1977 NDHPGTNLV
-1987 IVNGTIK
+1987 ITNGTIQ
-1994 GGNGSTAH
+1994 GGNGSAAH
-2002 PNGAAGVSTG
+2002 PDGAAGIGT
-2012 KAPAPAKAEITVGKD
+2012 ATPDRPADAKITVGADAK
-2027 GVIKGGNGA
+2027 VQGGNGA
-2036 AGTDGK
+2036 DAGDSTGAD
-2042 GNQNAG
+2042 AA

-2062 PTVDGGTVSGG
+2062 PTIDGGTVTGGNGGKGG
-2073 SGGAGGSA
+2073 SSDTGA
-2081 DSTKPGAGG
+2081 PGNGG

-2096 DTEDKKVTILEGT
+2096 KTNHKNVTVKEGT
-2109 VKGGDAGA
+2109 VTGGSAGDGGNVTGENNTASGGDGGKGGA
-2117 GGNATGDN
+2117 
-2125 TNAGGN
+2125 
-2131 GGNGGNGI
+2131 GI
-2139 DSGRSD
+2139 DSGRAD
-2145 IVIGPGKTDVHG
+2145 IVIGPGNTDVQG

-2180 AEAGKIDNDGGTI
+2180 AEAGKIDNDRGTI
-2193 AGGNGGTGGNSNNGG
+2193 AGGNGGSGGNSSNGG

-2215 GGSGTKGNHTPTN
+2215 GGSGTKGNHTSTN

-2234 GNKGQNGKIYVEV
+2234 GSKGQDGQSYVAV
-2247 LFEKRNGNSLN
+2247 LFENRNGNSLN

-2263 KIVLN
+2263 QIVLN
-2268 EKINQATFDKMQ
+2268 GKIDQVTFDKMQ
-2280 QEADRSKKEN
+2280 QEADQSKKDN

-2308 ETEVTSSVTLV
+2308 ETEVTASVTLV

-2353 KTEAK
+2353 ETEAK

-2389 STAGIYPDAL
+2389 STAGIHPDAL

-2411 TVEITDDS
+2411 TVEITDDN

-2452 GNVLTILTDGDGKA
+2452 GKVLTILTDGDGKA

-2551 IPDTWGEVKIDLGR
+2551 IPDTWGEVKIDLGG

-2583 DFVKDGSTK
+2583 DFVKDGSIN

-2646 ANGTEGKDGGNGGA
+2646 ADGTEGKDGGNGGA

-2683 GGDSATGIPG
+2683 GGDSATGTPG

-2725 GNATGDNTNPGGNGG
+2725 GSATGGNTNPGGNGG

-2768 GGTSN
+2768 GGNSN
-2773 NGNGGNGGDGGS
+2773 NGNGGNGGNGGS

-2806 GDSNNGTGGN
+2806 GDSNKGNGGS

-2852 GNGGDS
+2852 GNGGES

-2868 GGDSNNGTGGNGG
+2868 GGGSNNSTGGNGG

-2899 SNNGNGGNGGDSNSG
+2899 SNNGNGGNGGNGGDSNSG

-2950 NSGNNGGDNSG
+2950 NSGNNSG
-2961 NNGGD
+2961 NNSGD

-2971 GGDNSNNNS
+2971 GGDNSNTNGNNNS

>member
-27 IVDALEGSNGESALY
+27 LVDALEGSNGESALY

-164 GSDSSNAEDSMDAG
+164 
-178 QGDTNSDS
+178 NSDS
-186 SNAGDSTDAG
+186 SNAGDSADAG

-223 ENTGDTGVL
+223 ENTVDTGVL
-232 GVSRPRTGVDMSYQ
+232 GVSRPRTAVDMSYQ
-246 SEPVG
+246 SEPMD
-251 AEAVDVTKGDDT
+251 AEAVDVTEGDAT
-263 NTVDT
+263 NTGDT
-268 QEKQVITFTRT
+268 QGKQVITFTRT
-279 VHVVAASEDK
+279 VHVVAASED
-289 EPVYVARE
+289 EVPVYEARE
-297 LVLTQG
+297 LVLIQG
-303 EEDYDLTDEIV
+303 EEDYDLTDDIL

-319 YTLDVVELGGFDINK
+319 YTLTVGDLGGFDINK

-371 VTVEETGEFEVPE
+371 VTVKAAVEENALYEAPD
-384 LYLEQGQEDYDL
+384 LYLEWGQEDYDL
-396 AAGLVYDEN
+396 TEGIIYDKDLYEVKVSDPGDFDIYTLGEYEVTYVLDRLGKSAKAEDTQTSKTEETTASDEQKSEDNDGIQAATLELTDEKQSVDPADEDNTNSMEEKSPEVKTTSQEAVYFTRNVIVEMDYSFTSAVEYANVQGKYTIKLGTPVWTDETHQKFQYTNAKVNTNGDKISMMTITLSNGKLPDSLIVDAFATDEYKKSATWIFINGLSAQELQEKIHSMVFDYVDNMNVYISINGNEN
-405 KYKLNIKDDG
+405 QGLDQFNSANIK
-415 NFDIMLS
+415 L
-422 GEYKVTFVLN
+422 T
-432 PLEENPD
+432 
-439 SENNTGDADTSDP
+439 
-452 DQTDGDQSEKVL
+452 QW
-464 GATRS
+464 
-469 MDSSAENADD
+469 
-479 KTENKNTEDNNTEDN
+479 NKNGHYYLYVEQMKSWSDAFNYARTLKIAGQQGYLSTFTSVDEITYLRSLSNNRIWTGGTVLLKSDGARINGNESEINRKSGSLKIVTTDKGAFYWACGP
-494 NTESGNVED
+494 ESG
-503 KKEENDNTDN
+503 
-513 TDQTEDIFVIPD
+513 TEIANE
-525 GITTFTRKV
+525 
-534 IVSPSLVRSAG
+534 LWA
-545 LLDDLDTWPDES
+545 
-557 LLTEDVIE
+557 
-565 INFKVGVPIKPGK
+565 
-578 TINVRSGQTITVSNG
+578 NG
-593 TLSGGTNT
+593 EP
-601 LFNVQD
+601 
-607 GGHLTLD
+607 
-614 NVTITGNTA
+614 
-623 DNQGAVCVQNGAL
+623 NGAAYINQTL
-636 LDLGYNDKN
+636 YDTTISDIQNKESCVMVLISKGLNDVFEGNYNDTFSDTKGFF
-645 PSTTPQISGNTQN
+645 IEFG
-658 GEARNLVVA
+658 GYA
-667 DGARVRLNAKP
+667 DGADP
-678 LQPIGI
+678 GQP
-684 SHTADMNTSAP
+684 
-695 KEVMQGGRYAIEG
+695 
-708 EQDSN
+708 DS
-713 TNNET
+713 
-718 VITADRSDCVISY
+718 
-731 AYDKLILNLSKKQV
+731 SKKGE
-745 LIWDPVSYCHDNS
+745 VSVVA
-758 SGAPGILWENT
+758 APMD
-769 ATSFRSAGAEVQEYR
+769 AE
-784 GTNKSNP
+784 
-791 MTLVATGETEES
+791 
-803 VGKYDLIYIRAPY
+803 
-816 IDLTEGDKAILLNYL
+816 
-831 SHGGRVFIQAEDSHP
+831 
-846 YWIESNGAKNS
+846 
-857 FTEMNAKAS
+857 AS
-866 ELAVALGAQFTVNQS
+866 
-881 LAMALQE
+881 
-888 AGRDCRVL
+888 
-896 FGTAQTTTGTGLTA
+896 
-910 GMNTWSL
+910 
-917 AAASP
+917 
-922 IDVPSGA
+922 I
-929 TDVVVLMSTQT
+929 
-940 YHWVGTPGFATLP
+940 
-953 QEQGIKPWCVDQ
+953 
-965 AAGNLNGVKWGRLT
+965 NGVKYAPLA
-979 VSTDANMWAV
+979 DA
-989 STMQGSQLE
+989 LE
-998 NARIFAGNLLS
+998 LAEAGEEVQIIKEN
-1009 DSCKNRI
+1009 
-1016 SAAAGVNP
+1016 
-1024 NATTSNAQARIN
+1024 
-1036 TTEYQTVTEALE
+1036 VTEVTNGML
-1048 KVREDE
+1048 K
-1054 IVELLADSGLTPA
+1054 
-1067 SNELLYNTSSIK
+1067 NSSIIK

-1090 NGTNVDVSDTGAV
+1090 NGTNIDVSDTGAI
-1103 TLRSGVVTVSN
+1103 TLRSGAVTVSN
-1114 TDANPRKLTVD
+1114 TDANVRKITVD
-1125 GYVLTSTTDYT
+1125 GYVLTSTADYT
-1136 VKAVDTNN
+1136 VKAVDTSND
-1144 NTTLGDSQASVTLK
+1144 TTLGDSQVSVTLK
-1158 ATGDTFTAVK
+1158 AIGDTFTAVK
-1168 NGAAYTYTATRDNQ
+1168 NGATYTYTATKDNQ

-1194 WDERSGVAA
+1194 WEERSGVAA

-1222 PANPYHQLTPYTVT
+1222 PNNPYHQLTPYTVT

-1254 GVDAQGDPQ
+1254 GVDVQGAPQ
-1263 MLDASEFKKS
+1263 MLDASEFNIS
-1273 KDPDTGIITV
+1273 KDQGTGNITV
-1283 TVKKPVDGDLIYYVG
+1283 TVKKPVNGDLIYYVG

-1314 TTIRVTSAAGSAV
+1314 TTIQVTSAAGSAV

-1332 TATYFDEQKSKDV
+1332 TATYFDEQKSKDI
-1345 TVNSQNGK
+1345 TVSSQNGK

-1360 QVTLKFPAM
+1360 EVTLKFPAM

-1425 YNLEASY
+1425 YDLEASY
-1432 GKSHVVH
+1432 EKSHVVH

-1447 DTSTIPAGLKANT
+1447 DTNTIPAGLEANT

-1469 VPDQMTLKNLKFSPD
+1469 VPDQTTLDNLKFSPD
-1484 RSLQNPSFTA
+1484 GSLQNPSFTA
-1494 KWLSHDNKTDLG
+1494 KWLSHDNTTDLG
-1506 TVNFSEGAG
+1506 AVNFSEDAG

-1536 GNMLTVRI
+1536 GQMLTIRI
-1544 KGGTLDTAYGNPVR
+1544 KGGTLDTAYGTPVR
-1558 NWTTKAAATDGFD
+1558 NWITKAAASSGFD
-1571 HEYQLVVPVDDNTV
+1571 HEYQLVVPENDQTV
-1585 HFKINVEGRR
+1585 HFKINVEGSNI
-1595 LLKSILANTKD
+1595 LKSILANTKD
-1606 VTPMA
+1606 VTSMV
-1611 EAVKGADGRITAYT
+1611 EAVKDQNNRIIAYT
-1625 NGAAGSTIGEATTID
+1625 NGDAGSTIGEATTID
-1640 VTLVPSYTVT
+1640 VTLVPSCTVT

-1655 VSPAKKLGTKVVME
+1655 VSPEKKLGTEVVMD
-1669 GGKLDKAAYAE
+1669 GGKLDKAAYAK
-1680 MSAAATLPGYQFMAW
+1680 MAAAAVLPGYQFMAW

-1723 HISPNGNIIAANDFK
+1723 NISQNGNIIAANDFK
-1738 IHLDSIKKG
+1738 IHLNSIKKG
-1747 AFNTTEAVKRAKAE
+1747 AFNTSEAVKRAKAE
-1761 AYDAKGK
+1761 AYDANGK
-1768 DVTNLISVEGI
+1768 DVTTLISVEGL
-1779 DAVQREGD
+1779 DAVLKEGT
-1787 FQLTFRYDDAF
+1787 FPLTFKYGDASIT
-1798 VEVTVTVTNEIP
+1798 VNVTVTNAIP

-1820 TFEGVPNGAAEY
+1820 TFEGVPNGASEY
-1832 KVYSKAGAVVAGA
+1832 KVYSMSGAVVAGA
-1845 AIEETA
+1845 KIEETA
-1851 NGIYRITGLEKGTEY
+1851 NGIYRIIGLEKGTEY

-1879 TTLVDAEDIAKQF
+1879 TALVDAEDIAKQF

-1898 TTTNGKKGK
+1898 TKTNGEKGK

-1943 WGDVKV
+1943 WENVKI
-1949 DLGGNSING
+1949 DLGGHTITG
-1958 NDADAANSA
+1958 NNADASNEA
-1967 KPGLIFKKDG
+1967 KPGLVFKKDDTAT
-1977 GSEHPGTSLE
+1977 EHPGTNLE
-1987 IVNGTIK
+1987 IVNGTIQ
-1994 GGNGSTAH
+1994 GGSGSAAH
-2002 PNGAAGVSTG
+2002 PDGAAGVGEAAGSKPSQAG
-2012 KAPAPAKAEITVGKD
+2012 SITVGANA
-2027 GVIKGGNGA
+2027 VIKGGNGA
-2036 AGTDGK
+2036 DGENGSNGGNGGSGIEGTIGTTVNGGSVSGGNGGK
-2042 GNQNAG
+2042 GSDSATGTPGNGGNGGSGIKTDKDVVINGGTITGGNAG
-2048 NGGNGGAGIEGEIT
+2048 NGGNATGENNT
-2062 PTVDGGTVSGG
+2062 NPGG
-2073 SGGAGGSA
+2073 SGGNGGSGVNSGNGKIDNKGGTITGGDA
-2081 DSTKPGAGG
+2081 GNGGSSEKGNGGTGG
-2090 NGGAGI
+2090 NGGSGSI
-2096 DTEDKKVTILEGT
+2096 GET
-2109 VKGGDAGA
+2109 
-2117 GGNATGDN
+2117 NN
-2125 TNAGGN
+2125 TNGGTTTGGN
-2131 GGNGGNGI
+2131 GGNGGN
-2139 DSGRSD
+2139 SN
-2145 IVIGPGKTDVHG
+2145 
-2157 GAGGNGGNS
+2157 NGGS
-2166 NKGNGGNGGSGGSG
+2166 NGIGGSGGSG
-2180 AEAGKIDNDGGTI
+2180 TEGTV
-2193 AGGNGGTGGNSNNGG
+2193 
-2208 HNGNGGN
+2208 NGGN
-2215 GGSGTKGNHTPTN
+2215 QNGNN
-2228 GGTSSD
+2228 GQD
-2234 GNKGQNGKIYVEV
+2234 GQIFFMIFFKDQKKNPLNAANPCKVAANGKITKDY
-2247 LFEKRNGNSLN
+2247 
-2258 AGKPV
+2258 
-2263 KIVLN
+2263 
-2268 EKINQATFDKMQ
+2268 FDKMQ
-2280 QEADRSKKEN
+2280 EKTDAQAKADEK
-2290 EVFFA
+2290 FFA
-2295 WVDKNDDTKAYTT
+2295 WTEENNADKVYTA
-2308 ETEVTSSVTLV
+2308 ETEITASVTLV
-2319 PVYRADSNVVPGQDG
+2319 PVYRADSNVIPGQDG

-2340 NFSIRIEKVSSLT
+2340 NFSIRIEKVGRLT
-2353 KTEAK
+2353 ETEAK

-2438 TYEYQELDAQGTPT
+2438 TYEYQELDSQGTPT
-2452 GNVLTILTDGDGKA
+2452 GKVLTILTDGDGKA

-2583 DFVKDGSTK
+2583 DFVKDGSIN

-2683 GGDSATGIPG
+2683 GGDSAAGIPG
-2693 NGGNGGNGISA
+2693 NGGNGGTGISA

-2768 GGTSN
+2768 GGNSN
-2773 NGNGGNGGDGGS
+2773 NGNGGNGGNGGS

-2806 GDSNNGTGGN
+2806 GDSNKGNGGS

-2829 GGNNSGG
+2829 GGNNTGG

-2899 SNNGNGGNGGDSNSG
+2899 SNNGNGGNGGNGGGSNSG

-2950 NSGNNGGDNSG
+2950 NSGNNSG
-2961 NNGGD
+2961 NNSGD

-2971 GGDNSNNNS
+2971 GGDNSNTNGNNNS

>member
-1 MKKRKGK
+1 MKKHKGK

-27 IVDALEGSNGESALY
+27 LVDALEGSNGESALY

-65 SSMYELAVVNDGGFD
+65 SSLYELAVVNEGGFD

-89 TYSLTSKDDGTLEP
+89 TYSLTSKDDGTLDP
-103 GDSGDASN
+103 GDSGNGEVKDPDDTKDPTDTEDSKNENGSSGSGDASN

-149 SSNGGDSADAGQGDT
+149 SSNAGDSA
-164 GSDSSNAEDSMDAG
+164 
-178 QGDTNSDS
+178 
-186 SNAGDSTDAG
+186 DAG

-209 TADAVSG
+209 TADADETDSTDDTKDSQNT
-216 EDAAQSE
+216 ENENSADADTVNITE
-223 ENTGDTGVL
+223 EQTPKAANIGVL
-232 GVSRPRTGVDMSYQ
+232 GVSRPRTAVDMSYQ

-279 VHVVAASEDK
+279 VHVVAASEDE

-297 LVLTQG
+297 LVLIQG
-303 EEDYDLTDEIV
+303 EEDYDLTDDIL

-319 YTLDVVELGGFDINK
+319 YTLEVVELGGFDINV
-334 IGSYEVTYSLTPV
+334 IGNYEISYALTEKENSVEDTGTLP
-347 TTEGTQENGQDDTQE
+347 EGNDSVDGADGADISEPDNA
-362 NQVITFQRT
+362 
-371 VTVEETGEFEVPE
+371 EET
-384 LYLEQGQEDYDL
+384 
-396 AAGLVYDEN
+396 A
-405 KYKLNIKDDG
+405 
-415 NFDIMLS
+415 
-422 GEYKVTFVLN
+422 
-432 PLEENPD
+432 
-439 SENNTGDADTSDP
+439 DADTVNITEEQTPKAANASQKVINFSRTVKVVAAVEIYPVNYGVATYANTQGNYTVNLGTPVWTD
-452 DQTDGDQSEKVL
+452 DTHTKFQYTNAKINTDGDGISLMTITLSNGKLPDDILNDATIKDVQGKSATWILADKESSQDIEKKIQNMTFNYVPNMNIYVTVNANDNEGFNNINNMKLTQWSENGHYYLYIPEQLSWSKTYNRAL
-464 GATRS
+464 EFKLAGQQGYLATTTS
-469 MDSSAENADD
+469 
-479 KTENKNTEDNNTEDN
+479 
-494 NTESGNVED
+494 
-503 KKEENDNTDN
+503 KEELGYLVNLNSTK
-513 TDQTEDIFVIPD
+513 TWVA
-525 GITTFTRKV
+525 GTR
-534 IVSPSLVRSAG
+534 LVRADETLLNNDKIEPLGSGVLKYRNNIHTSDVNVSRTHYYWAAG
-545 LLDDLDTWPDES
+545 PE
-557 LLTEDVIE
+557 
-565 INFKVGVPIKPGK
+565 
-578 TINVRSGQTITVSNG
+578 SGQTIENFMWNSGEPNQGDYFTYGWTVTDM
-593 TLSGGTNT
+593 TLSDVQRYESCVMVYADVKTLNDYCEGNFNDDPVRGFFVEFGGYAE
-601 LFNVQD
+601 
-607 GGHLTLD
+607 G
-614 NVTITGNTA
+614 A
-623 DNQGAVCVQNGAL
+623 DPGQP
-636 LDLGYNDKN
+636 D
-645 PSTTPQISGNTQN
+645 
-658 GEARNLVVA
+658 
-667 DGARVRLNAKP
+667 NAK
-678 LQPIGI
+678 
-684 SHTADMNTSAP
+684 
-695 KEVMQGGRYAIEG
+695 KG
-708 EQDSN
+708 E
-713 TNNET
+713 TNVLVEPRDAEAKIDG
-718 VITADRSDCVISY
+718 VKY
-731 AYDKLILNLSKKQV
+731 AYLVDAL
-745 LIWDPVSYCHDNS
+745 D
-758 SGAPGILWENT
+758 T
-769 ATSFRSAGAEVQEYR
+769 AEA
-784 GTNKSNP
+784 
-791 MTLVATGETEES
+791 
-803 VGKYDLIYIRAPY
+803 
-816 IDLTEGDKAILLNYL
+816 
-831 SHGGRVFIQAEDSHP
+831 
-846 YWIESNGAKNS
+846 
-857 FTEMNAKAS
+857 
-866 ELAVALGAQFTVNQS
+866 NQ
-881 LAMALQE
+881 
-888 AGRDCRVL
+888 
-896 FGTAQTTTGTGLTA
+896 T
-910 GMNTWSL
+910 
-917 AAASP
+917 
-922 IDVPSGA
+922 I
-929 TDVVVLMSTQT
+929 
-940 YHWVGTPGFATLP
+940 
-953 QEQGIKPWCVDQ
+953 
-965 AAGNLNGVKWGRLT
+965 
-979 VSTDANMWAV
+979 
-989 STMQGSQLE
+989 
-998 NARIFAGNLLS
+998 
-1009 DSCKNRI
+1009 
-1016 SAAAGVNP
+1016 
-1024 NATTSNAQARIN
+1024 
-1036 TTEYQTVTEALE
+1036 
-1048 KVREDE
+1048 
-1054 IVELLADSGLTPA
+1054 ELLKSSGLTPV

-1079 EMNGNTVHADS
+1079 EMNGNTVHADT
-1090 NGTNVDVSDTGAV
+1090 NGTNIDVSDTGV
-1103 TLRSGVVTVSN
+1103 ITLRSGVVTVSN
-1114 TDANPRKLTVD
+1114 TDANERKITVD
-1125 GYVLTSTTDYT
+1125 GYGLTSTADYT

-1144 NTTLGDSQASVTLK
+1144 GTTLGDSQASVTLK
-1158 ATGDTFTAVK
+1158 AVGDTFTAVK
-1168 NGAAYTYTATRDNQ
+1168 NGVTYTYTATKDNKI
-1182 TFYLGEYSAVLN
+1182 FYLGEYSVVLN
-1194 WDERSGVAA
+1194 WDERSGVAT

-1208 SPEFPAELVKPQTQ
+1208 SPEFPAELVKPQTK
-1222 PANPYHQLTPYTVT
+1222 PNNPYHQLTPYTVT

-1263 MLDASEFKKS
+1263 MLNASDFDKS
-1273 KDPDTGIITV
+1273 KDSVTGIITV

-1314 TTIRVTSAAGSAV
+1314 TTIQVTSAAGSAV

-1332 TATYFDEQKSKDV
+1332 TATYFDEQKSKDI
-1345 TVNSQNGK
+1345 TVSSQNGK

-1360 QVTLKFPAM
+1360 EVTLKFPAM
-1369 NPSDPN
+1369 NTSDPN
-1375 PTEADLG
+1375 PTEGALG

-1391 LTKLAETGSTTD
+1391 LTKLAETGNATD
-1403 LKAGFDWTDK
+1403 LKAGFEWTDK

-1432 GKSHVVH
+1432 EKSHVVH

-1447 DTSTIPAGLKANT
+1447 DASTIPAGLEANK
-1460 QSASNIRII
+1460 QSLSNIRII
-1469 VPDQMTLKNLKFSPD
+1469 VPDQTTLDNLKFSPD
-1484 RSLQNPSFTA
+1484 GSLQNPSFTA
-1494 KWLSHDNKTDLG
+1494 KWLSHDNTTDLG
-1506 TVNFSEGAG
+1506 VVKFSENAG
-1515 SWKGSTLA
+1515 SWKGSTRA

-1536 GNMLTVRI
+1536 GQMLTVRI

-1558 NWTTKAAATDGFD
+1558 NWTTKAAATGGFD

-1585 HFKINVEGRR
+1585 HLKINVEGSR

-1606 VTPMA
+1606 VTSMV
-1611 EAVKGADGRITAYT
+1611 EAVKDQNNRIIAYT
-1625 NGAAGSTIGEATTID
+1625 NGDAGSTIGEATTID
-1640 VTLVPSYTVT
+1640 VTLVPSCTVT

-1655 VSPAKKLGTKVVME
+1655 ISPEKKIGTEMVME
-1669 GGKLDKAAYAE
+1669 GGKLDKAAYE
-1680 MSAAATLPGYQFMAW
+1680 KMAAGAVLSGYQFMAW

-1723 HISPNGNIIAANDFK
+1723 NISQNGNIIAANDFK
-1738 IHLDSIKKG
+1738 IHLNSVKKG
-1747 AFNTTEAVKRAKAE
+1747 AFNTSEAVKRAKAE
-1761 AYDAKGK
+1761 AYDANGK
-1768 DVTNLISVEGI
+1768 DVTNLISVEGLN
-1779 DAVQREGD
+1779 AVQKEGT
-1787 FQLTFRYDDAF
+1787 FPLTFKYGDASIT
-1798 VEVTVTVTNEIP
+1798 VNVTVTNTIP

-1820 TFEGVPNGAAEY
+1820 TFEGVPNGASEY
-1832 KVYSKAGAVVAGA
+1832 KVYSMSGAVVAGA
-1845 AIEETA
+1845 KIEETA

-1866 KIDGDVLGSTTGK
+1866 KIEGDVLGSTTGK
-1879 TTLVDAEDIAKQF
+1879 TALVDAEDIAKQF

-1898 TTTNGKKGK
+1898 TKANGKKDK
-1907 DEKAENPNVKVVVD
+1907 DEEAENPNVKVVVD
-1921 DDGNYKVI
+1921 DEGNYKVI

-1967 KPGLIFKKDG
+1967 KPGLIFKKDSG
-1977 GSEHPGTSLE
+1977 NDHPGTNLVIS
-1987 IVNGTIK
+1987 NGTIQ
-1994 GGNGSTAH
+1994 GGNGSAAH
-2002 PNGAAGVSTG
+2002 PDGAAGIGT
-2012 KAPAPAKAEITVGKD
+2012 ATPDRPADAKITVGAD
-2027 GVIKGGNGA
+2027 ANIQGGNGA
-2036 AGTDGK
+2036 DAGDSTG
-2042 GNQNAG
+2042 AG
-2048 NGGNGGAGIEGEIT
+2048 AANGGNGGAGIEGEII
-2062 PTVDGGTVSGG
+2062 PTIDGGTVTGGNGGKGG
-2073 SGGAGGSA
+2073 SS
-2081 DSTKPGAGG
+2081 DTNTPGNGG

-2096 DTEDKKVTILEGT
+2096 KTDHKNVTVKEGT
-2109 VKGGDAGA
+2109 VTGGSAGDGGNVTGESNTASGGDGGKGGA
-2117 GGNATGDN
+2117 
-2125 TNAGGN
+2125 
-2131 GGNGGNGI
+2131 GI
-2139 DSGRSD
+2139 DSGKAD
-2145 IVIGPGKTDVHG
+2145 IVIGPGKTDIHG
-2157 GAGGNGGNS
+2157 GAGGNGGDS
-2166 NKGNGGNGGSGGSG
+2166 NKGNGGNGGIGGSG

-2193 AGGNGGTGGNSNNGG
+2193 TGGNGGAGGNSNNGG
-2208 HNGNGGN
+2208 HNGNGGS
-2215 GGSGTKGNHTPTN
+2215 GGSGTKGNHTSTN

-2234 GNKGQNGKIYVEV
+2234 GSKGQDGKSYVDV
-2247 LFEKRNGNSLN
+2247 LFEDRNGNSLN

-2263 KIVLN
+2263 QIAVNGKID
-2268 EKINQATFDKMQ
+2268 QATFDKMQ
-2280 QEADRSKKEN
+2280 QEADQSKNDN

-2295 WVDKNDDTKAYTT
+2295 WVEKNDDTKAYTT
-2308 ETEVTSSVTLV
+2308 ETEVTASVTLV
-2319 PVYRADSNVVPGQDG
+2319 PVYRADSHIKEDADK

-2340 NFSIRIEKVSSLT
+2340 DFIIRKDDAASLT
-2353 KTEAK
+2353 ADEAK
-2358 KLANVKAY
+2358 TRANVRAY
-2366 DKKGADITNTVTVDQ
+2366 DKTGKDITDTVIVDQ
-2381 DKLSALQQ
+2381 GKLDALKNQ
-2389 STAGIYPDAL
+2389 TAGPHTDAL
-2399 TFEIPGSVKVSV
+2399 SFQIPNSITASV

-2419 PVITGKTAHTLTFK
+2419 PVIIGKTAHTLTFT
-2433 GRANE
+2433 GRAN
-2438 TYEYQELDAQGTPT
+2438 TPYSVQKKNSTGGVALTFTTDA
-2452 GNVLTILTDGDGKA
+2452 NGKA
-2466 TITGLKKAT
+2466 TATGLEKAT
-2475 PYQISHKKY
+2475 EYQISHIY
-2484 GSVNGKTALVD
+2484 FGSADGKTALVD

-2501 QFEDRGAGDTKG
+2501 QFEDRGVGDTTG

-2551 IPDTWGEVKIDLGR
+2551 IPDTWGEVKIDLGG

-2583 DFVKDGSTK
+2583 DFVKDGSIN

-2624 AGNAADAG
+2624 SGDTADAG

-2638 AKVIGGNG
+2638 ANVIGGNG
-2646 ANGTEGKDGGNGGA
+2646 ADGTEGKDGGNGGA

-2683 GGDSATGIPG
+2683 GGDSAAGTPG
-2693 NGGNGGNGISA
+2693 NGGNGGTGISA

-2712 PSGTVKGGDAGSG
+2712 HGGTVKGGDAGNG

-2773 NGNGGNGGDGGS
+2773 NGNGGNGGNGGS

-2806 GDSNNGTGGN
+2806 GDSNN
-2816 GGNGGSSG
+2816 
-2824 ETGGN
+2824 
-2829 GGNNSGG
+2829 
-2836 NGGNGGDS
+2836 
-2844 NSGNGGSG
+2844 
-2852 GNGGDS
+2852 
-2858 NSGTGGNGGN
+2858 GTGGNGGN

-2899 SNNGNGGNGGDSNSG
+2899 SNNGNGGNGGNGGDSNSG

-2940 GGNGGNNGGG
+2940 GGNGGNNGG
-2950 NSGNNGGDNSG
+2950 DNSG

-2980 GSTGN
+2980 GN

-2995 AGNDSGNNA
+2995 AGNNSGNNA
-3004 HKGNKGNSTGNS
+3004 HKGNSTGNS

-3038 TGDADGSDAD
+3038 TGDADG
-3048 GSDADG
+3048 
-3054 IQEEESIHADSD
+3054 IQEEESIQADSD

>member
-27 IVDALEGSNGESALY
+27 LVDALEGSNGESALY

-65 SSMYELAVVNDGGFD
+65 HSLYELAVTDEGGFD

-103 GDSGDASN
+103 GDSGNGEVKDPDDTKDPTDTEDSKNENGSSGSGDASN

-149 SSNGGDSADAGQGDT
+149 SSNTGDSA
-164 GSDSSNAEDSMDAG
+164 DAG

-196 QGDTNSDSSNAED
+196 QGDTSSDSSNAED

-216 EDAAQSE
+216 EDAVQSE

-303 EEDYDLTDEIV
+303 EEDYDLTDDIL

-319 YTLDVVELGGFDINK
+319 YTLEVVELGGFDINK

-347 TTEGTQENGQDDTQE
+347 TTEGTQENGQDDTQD

-371 VTVEETGEFEVPE
+371 VTVKAAVEENALYEAPD
-384 LYLEQGQEDYDL
+384 LYLELGQE
-396 AAGLVYDEN
+396 
-405 KYKLNIKDDG
+405 
-415 NFDIMLS
+415 
-422 GEYKVTFVLN
+422 EY
-432 PLEENPD
+432 
-439 SENNTGDADTSDP
+439 
-452 DQTDGDQSEKVL
+452 
-464 GATRS
+464 
-469 MDSSAENADD
+469 
-479 KTENKNTEDNNTEDN
+479 
-494 NTESGNVED
+494 
-503 KKEENDNTDN
+503 
-513 TDQTEDIFVIPD
+513 
-525 GITTFTRKV
+525 
-534 IVSPSLVRSAG
+534 
-545 LLDDLDTWPDES
+545 
-557 LLTEDVIE
+557 
-565 INFKVGVPIKPGK
+565 
-578 TINVRSGQTITVSNG
+578 
-593 TLSGGTNT
+593 
-601 LFNVQD
+601 
-607 GGHLTLD
+607 
-614 NVTITGNTA
+614 
-623 DNQGAVCVQNGAL
+623 
-636 LDLGYNDKN
+636 
-645 PSTTPQISGNTQN
+645 
-658 GEARNLVVA
+658 
-667 DGARVRLNAKP
+667 
-678 LQPIGI
+678 
-684 SHTADMNTSAP
+684 
-695 KEVMQGGRYAIEG
+695 
-708 EQDSN
+708 
-713 TNNET
+713 
-718 VITADRSDCVISY
+718 
-731 AYDKLILNLSKKQV
+731 
-745 LIWDPVSYCHDNS
+745 
-758 SGAPGILWENT
+758 
-769 ATSFRSAGAEVQEYR
+769 
-784 GTNKSNP
+784 
-791 MTLVATGETEES
+791 
-803 VGKYDLIYIRAPY
+803 
-816 IDLTEGDKAILLNYL
+816 DLTEGIIYDKDLYEVKVSDPGDFDIYTLGEYEVTYVLDRLGKSAKAEDTQTSKTEETTASDEQKSEDNDGIQAATLELTDEKQSVDPADEDNTNSMEEKSPEVKTTSQEAVYFTRNVIVEMDYSFTSAVEYANVQGKYTIKLGTPVWTDETHKKFQYTNAKVNTNGDKISMMTITLSNGKLPDSLIGDAFATDEYKKSATWIFINELSAQELQEKIHSMVFDYVDNMNVYISINGNENQGLDQFNSANIKLTQWNKNGHYYLYVEQMKSWSDAFNFARTLKIAGQQGYL
-831 SHGGRVFIQAEDSHP
+831 STFTSVDEITYLRSLSNNRIWTGGTVLLK
-846 YWIESNGAKNS
+846 SNGARINGNESEINRKS
-857 FTEMNAKAS
+857 GSLKIVTTDKGAFYWACGPESGTEIANELWANGEPNGSAYINQTLYDTTISDIQNKESCVMVLISKGLNDVFEGNYNDTFSDTKGFFIEFGGYADGADPGQPDSSKKGEVSVVAAPMDAEAS
-866 ELAVALGAQFTVNQS
+866 
-881 LAMALQE
+881 
-888 AGRDCRVL
+888 
-896 FGTAQTTTGTGLTA
+896 
-910 GMNTWSL
+910 
-917 AAASP
+917 
-922 IDVPSGA
+922 I
-929 TDVVVLMSTQT
+929 
-940 YHWVGTPGFATLP
+940 
-953 QEQGIKPWCVDQ
+953 
-965 AAGNLNGVKWGRLT
+965 NGVKYAPLA
-979 VSTDANMWAV
+979 DA
-989 STMQGSQLE
+989 LE
-998 NARIFAGNLLS
+998 LAEAGEEVQIIKEN
-1009 DSCKNRI
+1009 
-1016 SAAAGVNP
+1016 
-1024 NATTSNAQARIN
+1024 
-1036 TTEYQTVTEALE
+1036 VTEVTNGML
-1048 KVREDE
+1048 K
-1054 IVELLADSGLTPA
+1054 
-1067 SNELLYNTSSIK
+1067 NSSIIK

-1090 NGTNVDVSDTGAV
+1090 NGTNIDVSDTGAI
-1103 TLRSGVVTVSN
+1103 TLRSGAVTVSN
-1114 TDANPRKLTVD
+1114 TDANVRKITVD
-1125 GYVLTSTTDYT
+1125 GYVLTSTADYT
-1136 VKAVDTNN
+1136 VKAVDTSND
-1144 NTTLGDSQASVTLK
+1144 TTLGDSQVSVTLK
-1158 ATGDTFTAVK
+1158 AIGDTFTAVK
-1168 NGAAYTYTATRDNQ
+1168 NGATYTYTATKDNQ

-1194 WDERSGVAA
+1194 WEERSGVAA

-1222 PANPYHQLTPYTVT
+1222 PNNPYHQLTPYTVT

-1247 DKVWVSM
+1247 NKVWVSM
-1254 GVDAQGDPQ
+1254 GVDAQGAPQ
-1263 MLDASEFKKS
+1263 MLDASEFNIS
-1273 KDPDTGIITV
+1273 KDQGTGNITV
-1283 TVKKPVDGDLIYYVG
+1283 TVKKPVNGDLIYYVG

-1314 TTIRVTSAAGSAV
+1314 TTIQVTSAAGSAV

-1332 TATYFDEQKSKDV
+1332 TATYFDEQKSKDI
-1345 TVNSQNGK
+1345 TVSSQNGK

-1360 QVTLKFPAM
+1360 EVTLKFPAM

-1425 YNLEASY
+1425 YDLEASY
-1432 GKSHVVH
+1432 KKSHVVH

-1447 DTSTIPAGLKANT
+1447 DTNTIPAGLEANT

-1469 VPDQMTLKNLKFSPD
+1469 VPDQTTLDNLKFSPD
-1484 RSLQNPSFTA
+1484 GSLQNPSFTA
-1494 KWLSHDNKTDLG
+1494 KWLSHDNTTDLG
-1506 TVNFSEGAG
+1506 AVNFSEDAR

-1536 GNMLTVRI
+1536 GQMLTIRI
-1544 KGGTLDTAYGNPVR
+1544 KGGTLDTAYGTPVR
-1558 NWTTKAAATDGFD
+1558 NWITKAVASSGFD
-1571 HEYQLVVPVDDNTV
+1571 HEYQLVVPENDQTV
-1585 HFKINVEGRR
+1585 HFKINVEGSNI
-1595 LLKSILANTKD
+1595 LKSILANTKD
-1606 VTPMA
+1606 VTSMV
-1611 EAVKGADGRITAYT
+1611 EAVKDQNNRIIAYT
-1625 NGAAGSTIGEATTID
+1625 NGDAGSTIGEATTID
-1640 VTLVPSYTVT
+1640 VTLVPSCTVT

-1655 VSPAKKLGTKVVME
+1655 VSPEKKLGTEVVMD
-1669 GGKLDKAAYAE
+1669 GGKLDKAAYAK
-1680 MSAAATLPGYQFMAW
+1680 MAAAAVLPGYQFMAW

-1714 LHAVFREKA
+1714 LYAVFREKA
-1723 HISPNGNIIAANDFK
+1723 NISQNGNIIAANDFK
-1738 IHLDSIKKG
+1738 IHLNSIKKG
-1747 AFNTTEAVKRAKAE
+1747 AFNTSEAVKRAKAE
-1761 AYDAKGK
+1761 AYDANGK
-1768 DVTNLISVEGI
+1768 DVTTLISVEGL
-1779 DAVQREGD
+1779 DAVLKEGT
-1787 FQLTFRYDDAF
+1787 FPLTFKYGDASIT
-1798 VEVTVTVTNEIP
+1798 VNVTVTNAIP

-1820 TFEGVPNGAAEY
+1820 TFEGVPNGASEY
-1832 KVYSKAGAVVAGA
+1832 KVYSMSGAVVAGA
-1845 AIEETA
+1845 KIEETA

-1879 TTLVDAEDIAKQF
+1879 TALVDAEDIAKQF

-1898 TTTNGKKGK
+1898 TKTNGEKGK

-1943 WGDVKV
+1943 WENVKI
-1949 DLGGNSING
+1949 DLGGHTITG
-1958 NDADAANSA
+1958 NNADASNEA
-1967 KPGLIFKKDG
+1967 KPGLVFKKDDTAT
-1977 GSEHPGTSLE
+1977 EHPGTNLE
-1987 IVNGTIK
+1987 IVNGTIQ
-1994 GGNGSTAH
+1994 GGSGSAAH
-2002 PNGAAGVSTG
+2002 PDGAAGVGEAAGSKPSQAG
-2012 KAPAPAKAEITVGKD
+2012 ITVGAD
-2027 GVIKGGNGA
+2027 AVIKGGNGA
-2036 AGTDGK
+2036 DGENGSNGGNGGSGIEGTIGTTVNGGSVSGGNGGK
-2042 GNQNAG
+2042 GSDSATGTPGNGGNGGSGIKTDKDVVINGGTITGGNAG
-2048 NGGNGGAGIEGEIT
+2048 NGGNAAGENNT
-2062 PTVDGGTVSGG
+2062 NPGG
-2073 SGGAGGSA
+2073 SGGNGGSGVNSSSGKIDNNRGTITGGDA
-2081 DSTKPGAGG
+2081 GNGGNSEKGNGGTGG
-2090 NGGAGI
+2090 NGGSGSI
-2096 DTEDKKVTILEGT
+2096 GET
-2109 VKGGDAGA
+2109 
-2117 GGNATGDN
+2117 NN
-2125 TNAGGN
+2125 TNGGTTTGGN
-2131 GGNGGNGI
+2131 GGNGGN
-2139 DSGRSD
+2139 SN
-2145 IVIGPGKTDVHG
+2145 
-2157 GAGGNGGNS
+2157 NGGS
-2166 NKGNGGNGGSGGSG
+2166 NGNGGSGG
-2180 AEAGKIDNDGGTI
+2180 KGTE
-2193 AGGNGGTGGNSNNGG
+2193 GTVNEGNQ
-2208 HNGNGGN
+2208 
-2215 GGSGTKGNHTPTN
+2215 
-2228 GGTSSD
+2228 D
-2234 GNKGQNGKIYVEV
+2234 GNNGQNGKIFFVI
-2247 LFEKRNGNSLN
+2247 LFKDQKKNLLN
-2258 AGKPV
+2258 AADPCKVAANGKIT
-2263 KIVLN
+2263 KDY
-2268 EKINQATFDKMQ
+2268 FGKMQ
-2280 QEADRSKKEN
+2280 EKTDAQAKADEK
-2290 EVFFA
+2290 FFA
-2295 WVDKNDDTKAYTT
+2295 WTEENHADKVYTA
-2308 ETEVTSSVTLV
+2308 ETEITASVTLV

-2340 NFSIRIEKVSSLT
+2340 NFSIRIEKVGSLT
-2353 KTEAK
+2353 ETEAK

-2381 DKLSALQQ
+2381 NKLSALQQ
-2389 STAGIYPDAL
+2389 STAGIHPDAL
-2399 TFEIPGSVKVSV
+2399 TFEIPDSVKVSV
-2411 TVEITDDS
+2411 TVEITDDN

-2452 GNVLTILTDGDGKA
+2452 GKVLTILTDGDGKA

-2531 VDDDGNYKVIV
+2531 VDDDGNYNVIV

-2570 DKADDNNAAKPGL
+2570 DKADDNHAAKPGL
-2583 DFVKDGSTK
+2583 DFVKDGSIN

-2624 AGNAADAG
+2624 SGDTADAG

-2693 NGGNGGNGISA
+2693 NGGNGGTGISA
-2704 GDKTITIN
+2704 GDKTITIH
-2712 PSGTVKGGDAGSG
+2712 PGGTVKGGDAGSG
-2725 GNATGDNTNPGGNGG
+2725 GSATGGNTNPGGNGG

-2768 GGTSN
+2768 GGNSN
-2773 NGNGGNGGDGGS
+2773 NGNGGNGGNGGS

-2806 GDSNNGTGGN
+2806 GDSDKGNGGS

-2829 GGNNSGG
+2829 GGNNTGG

-2881 NGGGSNNGTGGN
+2881 NGGGSSSGTGGNGGNGGGSSNGTGGN
-2893 GGNGGN
+2893 GGNGG
-2899 SNNGNGGNGGDSNSG
+2899 GSNSG

-2940 GGNGGNNGGG
+2940 GGNGGNNGR
-2950 NSGNNGGDNSG
+2950 DNSG
-2961 NNGGD
+2961 NNSGNNSGD

-2971 GGDNSNNNS
+2971 GGDNSNTNGNNNS

-3004 HKGNKGNSTGNS
+3004 HKGNKGNSTDNS

>member
-27 IVDALEGSNGESALY
+27 LVDALEGSNGESALY

-209 TADAVSG
+209 TADAVNG

-268 QEKQVITFTRT
+268 QENQVITFTRT
-279 VHVVAASEDK
+279 VHVVAASEDE

-297 LVLTQG
+297 LMLTQG
-303 EEDYDLTDEIV
+303 EEDYDLTDDIL

-319 YTLDVVELGGFDINK
+319 YTLTVGDLGGFDINK

-362 NQVITFQRT
+362 NQVITFQRR
-371 VTVEETGEFEVPE
+371 VTVKAAVEENALYEAPD
-384 LYLEQGQEDYDL
+384 LYLEWGQEDYDL
-396 AAGLVYDEN
+396 TEGIIYDKDLYEVKVSDPGDFDIYTLGEYEVTYVLDRLGKSAKAEDTQTSKTEETTASDEQKSEDNDGIQAATLELTDEKQSVDPADEDNTNSMEEKSPEVKTTSQEAVYFTRNVIVEMDYSFTSAVEYANVQGKYTIKLGTPVWTDETHKKFQYTNAKVNTNGDKISMMTITLSNGKLPDSLIVDAFATDEYKKSATWIFINGLSAQELQEKIHSMVFDYVDNMNVYISINGNEN
-405 KYKLNIKDDG
+405 QGLDQFNSANIK
-415 NFDIMLS
+415 L
-422 GEYKVTFVLN
+422 T
-432 PLEENPD
+432 
-439 SENNTGDADTSDP
+439 
-452 DQTDGDQSEKVL
+452 QW
-464 GATRS
+464 
-469 MDSSAENADD
+469 
-479 KTENKNTEDNNTEDN
+479 NKNGHYYLYIEQMKSWSDAFNFARTLKIAGQQGYLSTFTSVDEITYLRSLSNNRIWTGGTVLLKSNGARINGNESEINRKSGSLKIVTTDKGAFYWACGP
-494 NTESGNVED
+494 ESG
-503 KKEENDNTDN
+503 T
-513 TDQTEDIFVIPD
+513 
-525 GITTFTRKV
+525 GIANE
-534 IVSPSLVRSAG
+534 LWA
-545 LLDDLDTWPDES
+545 
-557 LLTEDVIE
+557 
-565 INFKVGVPIKPGK
+565 
-578 TINVRSGQTITVSNG
+578 NG
-593 TLSGGTNT
+593 EP
-601 LFNVQD
+601 
-607 GGHLTLD
+607 
-614 NVTITGNTA
+614 
-623 DNQGAVCVQNGAL
+623 NGAAYINQTL
-636 LDLGYNDKN
+636 YDTTISDIQNKESCVMVLISKGLNDVFEGNYNDTFSDTKGFF
-645 PSTTPQISGNTQN
+645 IEFG
-658 GEARNLVVA
+658 GYA
-667 DGARVRLNAKP
+667 DGADP
-678 LQPIGI
+678 GQP
-684 SHTADMNTSAP
+684 
-695 KEVMQGGRYAIEG
+695 
-708 EQDSN
+708 DS
-713 TNNET
+713 
-718 VITADRSDCVISY
+718 
-731 AYDKLILNLSKKQV
+731 SKKGE
-745 LIWDPVSYCHDNS
+745 VSVVA
-758 SGAPGILWENT
+758 APMD
-769 ATSFRSAGAEVQEYR
+769 AE
-784 GTNKSNP
+784 
-791 MTLVATGETEES
+791 
-803 VGKYDLIYIRAPY
+803 
-816 IDLTEGDKAILLNYL
+816 
-831 SHGGRVFIQAEDSHP
+831 
-846 YWIESNGAKNS
+846 
-857 FTEMNAKAS
+857 AS
-866 ELAVALGAQFTVNQS
+866 
-881 LAMALQE
+881 
-888 AGRDCRVL
+888 
-896 FGTAQTTTGTGLTA
+896 
-910 GMNTWSL
+910 
-917 AAASP
+917 
-922 IDVPSGA
+922 I
-929 TDVVVLMSTQT
+929 
-940 YHWVGTPGFATLP
+940 
-953 QEQGIKPWCVDQ
+953 
-965 AAGNLNGVKWGRLT
+965 NGVKYAPLA
-979 VSTDANMWAV
+979 DA
-989 STMQGSQLE
+989 LE
-998 NARIFAGNLLS
+998 LAEAGEEVQIIKEN
-1009 DSCKNRI
+1009 
-1016 SAAAGVNP
+1016 
-1024 NATTSNAQARIN
+1024 
-1036 TTEYQTVTEALE
+1036 VTEVTNGML
-1048 KVREDE
+1048 K
-1054 IVELLADSGLTPA
+1054 
-1067 SNELLYNTSSIK
+1067 NSSIIK

-1090 NGTNVDVSDTGAV
+1090 NGTNIDVSDTGAI
-1103 TLRSGVVTVSN
+1103 TLRSGAVTVSN
-1114 TDANPRKLTVD
+1114 TDANVRKITVD
-1125 GYVLTSTTDYT
+1125 GYVLTSTADYT
-1136 VKAVDTNN
+1136 VKAVDTSND
-1144 NTTLGDSQASVTLK
+1144 TTLGDSQVSVTLK
-1158 ATGDTFTAVK
+1158 AIGDTFTAVK
-1168 NGAAYTYTATRDNQ
+1168 NGATYTYTATKDNQ

-1194 WDERSGVAA
+1194 WEERSGVAA

-1222 PANPYHQLTPYTVT
+1222 PNNPYHQLTPYTVT

-1254 GVDAQGDPQ
+1254 GVDAQGAPQ
-1263 MLDASEFKKS
+1263 MLDASEFNIS
-1273 KDPDTGIITV
+1273 KDQGTGNITV
-1283 TVKKPVDGDLIYYVG
+1283 TVKKPVNGDLIYYVG

-1314 TTIRVTSAAGSAV
+1314 TTIQVTSAAGSAV

-1332 TATYFDEQKSKDV
+1332 TATYFDEQKSKDI
-1345 TVNSQNGK
+1345 TVSSQNGK

-1360 QVTLKFPAM
+1360 EVTLKFPAM

-1391 LTKLAETGSTTD
+1391 LTKLAETGSTID

-1425 YNLEASY
+1425 YDLEASY
-1432 GKSHVVH
+1432 EKSHVVH

-1447 DTSTIPAGLKANT
+1447 DTNTIPAGLEANT

-1469 VPDQMTLKNLKFSPD
+1469 VPDQTTLDKLKFSPD
-1484 RSLQNPSFTA
+1484 GSLQNPSFTA
-1494 KWLSHDNKTDLG
+1494 KWLSHDNTTDLG
-1506 TVNFSEGAG
+1506 AVNFSEDAG

-1536 GNMLTVRI
+1536 GQMLTIRI
-1544 KGGTLDTAYGNPVR
+1544 KGGTLDTAYGTPVR
-1558 NWTTKAAATDGFD
+1558 NWITKAAASSGFD
-1571 HEYQLVVPVDDNTV
+1571 HEYQLVVPENDQTV
-1585 HFKINVEGRR
+1585 HFKINVEGSNI
-1595 LLKSILANTKD
+1595 LKSILANTKD
-1606 VTPMA
+1606 VTSMV
-1611 EAVKGADGRITAYT
+1611 EAVKDQNNRIIAYT
-1625 NGAAGSTIGEATTID
+1625 NGDAGSTIGEATTID
-1640 VTLVPSYTVT
+1640 VTLVPSCTVT

-1655 VSPAKKLGTKVVME
+1655 VSPEKKLGTEVVMD
-1669 GGKLDKAAYAE
+1669 GGKLDKAAYAK
-1680 MSAAATLPGYQFMAW
+1680 MAAAAVLPGYQFMAW

-1723 HISPNGNIIAANDFK
+1723 NISQNGNIIAANDFK
-1738 IHLDSIKKG
+1738 IHLNSIKKG
-1747 AFNTTEAVKRAKAE
+1747 AFNTSEAVKRAKAE
-1761 AYDAKGK
+1761 AYDANGK
-1768 DVTNLISVEGI
+1768 DVTTLISVEGL
-1779 DAVQREGD
+1779 DAVLKEGT
-1787 FQLTFRYDDAF
+1787 FPLTFKYGDASIT
-1798 VEVTVTVTNEIP
+1798 VNVTVTNAIP

-1820 TFEGVPNGAAEY
+1820 TFEGVPNGASEY
-1832 KVYSKAGAVVAGA
+1832 KVYSMSGAVVAGA
-1845 AIEETA
+1845 KIEETA

-1879 TTLVDAEDIAKQF
+1879 TALVDAEDIAKQF

-1898 TTTNGKKGK
+1898 TKTNGEKGK

-1929 VKKDINHSVEIPDT
+1929 VKKDINHSVEIPNT
-1943 WGDVKV
+1943 WENVKI
-1949 DLGGNSING
+1949 DLGGHTITG
-1958 NDADAANSA
+1958 NNADASNEA
-1967 KPGLIFKKDG
+1967 KPGLVFKKDDTAT
-1977 GSEHPGTSLE
+1977 EHPGTNLE
-1987 IVNGTIK
+1987 IVNGTIQ
-1994 GGNGSTAH
+1994 GGSGSAAH
-2002 PNGAAGVSTG
+2002 PDGAAGVGEAAGSKPSQAG
-2012 KAPAPAKAEITVGKD
+2012 ITVGAD
-2027 GVIKGGNGA
+2027 AVIKGGNGA
-2036 AGTDGK
+2036 DGENGSNGGNGGSGIEGTIGTTVNGGSVSGGNGGK
-2042 GNQNAG
+2042 GSDSATGTPGNGGNGGSGIKTDKDVVINGGTITGGNAG
-2048 NGGNGGAGIEGEIT
+2048 NGGNAAGENNT
-2062 PTVDGGTVSGG
+2062 NPGG
-2073 SGGAGGSA
+2073 SGGNGGSGVNSSSGKIDNNRGTITGGDA
-2081 DSTKPGAGG
+2081 GNGGNSEKGNGGTGG
-2090 NGGAGI
+2090 NGGSGSI
-2096 DTEDKKVTILEGT
+2096 GET
-2109 VKGGDAGA
+2109 
-2117 GGNATGDN
+2117 NN
-2125 TNAGGN
+2125 TNGGTTTGGN
-2131 GGNGGNGI
+2131 GGNGGN
-2139 DSGRSD
+2139 SN
-2145 IVIGPGKTDVHG
+2145 
-2157 GAGGNGGNS
+2157 NGGS
-2166 NKGNGGNGGSGGSG
+2166 NGNGGSGG
-2180 AEAGKIDNDGGTI
+2180 KGTE
-2193 AGGNGGTGGNSNNGG
+2193 GTVNEGNQ
-2208 HNGNGGN
+2208 
-2215 GGSGTKGNHTPTN
+2215 
-2228 GGTSSD
+2228 D
-2234 GNKGQNGKIYVEV
+2234 GNNGQNGKIFFVI
-2247 LFEKRNGNSLN
+2247 LFKDQKKNLLN
-2258 AGKPV
+2258 AADPCKVAANGKIT
-2263 KIVLN
+2263 KDY
-2268 EKINQATFDKMQ
+2268 FGKMQ
-2280 QEADRSKKEN
+2280 EKTDAQAKADEK
-2290 EVFFA
+2290 FFA
-2295 WVDKNDDTKAYTT
+2295 WTEENHADKVYTA
-2308 ETEVTSSVTLV
+2308 ETEITASVTLV

-2340 NFSIRIEKVSSLT
+2340 NFSIRIEKVGSLT
-2353 KTEAK
+2353 ETEAK

-2389 STAGIYPDAL
+2389 STAGIHPDAL

-2411 TVEITDDS
+2411 TVEITDDN

-2501 QFEDRGAGDTKG
+2501 QFEDRGAGDTTG

-2551 IPDTWGEVKIDLGR
+2551 IPDTWGEVKIDLGG

-2624 AGNAADAG
+2624 SGDTADAG
-2632 LIIGND
+2632 LIIGSN
-2638 AKVIGGNG
+2638 ANVIGGNG
-2646 ANGTEGKDGGNGGA
+2646 ADGTEGKDGGNGGA

-2683 GGDSATGIPG
+2683 GGDSATGTPG
-2693 NGGNGGNGISA
+2693 NGGNGGTGISA

-2712 PSGTVKGGDAGSG
+2712 PSGTVKGGDAGNG
-2725 GNATGDNTNPGGNGG
+2725 GNATGDNTNPGGNGGNGG

-2806 GDSNNGTGGN
+2806 GDSNKGNGGS

-2852 GNGGDS
+2852 GNGGES

-2881 NGGGSNNGTGGN
+2881 NGGGSSSGTGGNGGNGGGSSNGTGGN
-2893 GGNGGN
+2893 GGNGG
-2899 SNNGNGGNGGDSNSG
+2899 GSNSG

-2940 GGNGGNNGGG
+2940 GGNGGNNGGDNSGNNGGDNSGNNGGG

>member
-186 SNAGDSTDAG
+186 SNA
-196 QGDTNSDSSNAED
+196 ED

-371 VTVEETGEFEVPE
+371 VTVKAAVEENALYEAPD
-384 LYLEQGQEDYDL
+384 LYLEWGQEDYDL
-396 AAGLVYDEN
+396 TEGIIYDKDLYEVKVSDPGDFDIYTLGEYEVTYVLDRLGKSAKAEDTQTSKTEETTASNEDTDNAQTATLELTDEKQSVDPADGDITNSTEEKSSEVKTASQEAVYFTRNVIVEEGEAEIYAIN
-405 KYKLNIKDDG
+405 YGVSTYRNVRGKYIVNLGTPVWTDDMHSKFQFTNVKIDTEGEDISLMTITLSNGKLPDNILNDANIKDSDG
-415 NFDIMLS
+415 KSATWIFKDGKSSQEIEKKIQTMTFDYVNDMNVYVSINTNENKGFDADLS
-422 GEYKVTFVLN
+422 LMKLTKW
-432 PLEENPD
+432 
-439 SENNTGDADTSDP
+439 SENGHYYLYIDQGTSWTRAYQQAMSYKLGGEQGYLATITSKEEIEYLLSLNLKPTWTAGTRLVKIDESLINNDKIDMVVPGIFTYRNKNHTADTNVS
-452 DQTDGDQSEKVL
+452 QTHYYWAAGP
-464 GATRS
+464 
-469 MDSSAENADD
+469 
-479 KTENKNTEDNNTEDN
+479 
-494 NTESGNVED
+494 ESGNTV
-503 KKEENDNTDN
+503 K
-513 TDQTEDIFVIPD
+513 PD
-525 GITTFTRKV
+525 
-534 IVSPSLVRSAG
+534 LW
-545 LLDDLDTWPDES
+545 DLYEPNEAIAP
-557 LLTEDVIE
+557 E
-565 INFKVGVPIKPGK
+565 VPID
-578 TINVRSGQTITVSNG
+578 S
-593 TLSGGTNT
+593 TLSDVQEYESCVMVIAERQTLNDIKEGNRTDTPALQVTGFFIEFGG
-601 LFNVQD
+601 
-607 GGHLTLD
+607 
-614 NVTITGNTA
+614 
-623 DNQGAVCVQNGAL
+623 
-636 LDLGYNDKN
+636 Y
-645 PSTTPQISGNTQN
+645 
-658 GEARNLVVA
+658 A
-667 DGARVRLNAKP
+667 DGADP
-678 LQPIGI
+678 GQP
-684 SHTADMNTSAP
+684 DN
-695 KEVMQGGRYAIEG
+695 
-708 EQDSN
+708 
-713 TNNET
+713 
-718 VITADRSDCVISY
+718 
-731 AYDKLILNLSKKQV
+731 SKKGE
-745 LIWDPVSYCHDNS
+745 VS
-758 SGAPGILWENT
+758 
-769 ATSFRSAGAEVQEYR
+769 
-784 GTNKSNP
+784 
-791 MTLVATGETEES
+791 
-803 VGKYDLIYIRAPY
+803 
-816 IDLTEGDKAILLNYL
+816 
-831 SHGGRVFIQAEDSHP
+831 
-846 YWIESNGAKNS
+846 
-857 FTEMNAKAS
+857 
-866 ELAVALGAQFTVNQS
+866 
-881 LAMALQE
+881 
-888 AGRDCRVL
+888 
-896 FGTAQTTTGTGLTA
+896 
-910 GMNTWSL
+910 
-917 AAASP
+917 
-922 IDVPSGA
+922 
-929 TDVVVLMSTQT
+929 VVVAPMDAEAS
-940 YHWVGTPGFATLP
+940 
-953 QEQGIKPWCVDQ
+953 I
-965 AAGNLNGVKWGRLT
+965 NGVKYAPLA
-979 VSTDANMWAV
+979 DA
-989 STMQGSQLE
+989 LE
-998 NARIFAGNLLS
+998 LAKAG
-1009 DSCKNRI
+1009 DEVQIIK
-1016 SAAAGVNP
+1016 
-1024 NATTSNAQARIN
+1024 
-1036 TTEYQTVTEALE
+1036 EKVTEVTDGKL
-1048 KVREDE
+1048 K
-1054 IVELLADSGLTPA
+1054 
-1067 SNELLYNTSSIK
+1067 NSSIK
-1079 EMNGNTVHADS
+1079 EMNRNTVHADS
-1090 NGTNVDVSDTGAV
+1090 NGTNIDVSDTGAI

-1114 TDANPRKLTVD
+1114 TDANERKITVD
-1125 GYVLTSTTDYT
+1125 GYVLTSTADYT
-1136 VKAVDTNN
+1136 VKAVDTSND
-1144 NTTLGDSQASVTLK
+1144 TTLGDSQASVTLK
-1158 ATGDTFTAVK
+1158 AVGDTFTAVK
-1168 NGAAYTYTATRDNQ
+1168 NGATYTYTATKDNQ

-1194 WDERSGVAA
+1194 WEERNGVAA

-1222 PANPYHQLTPYTVT
+1222 PNNPYHQLTPYTVT

-1247 DKVWVSM
+1247 DKVCVSM
-1254 GVDAQGDPQ
+1254 GVDAQGAPQ
-1263 MLDASEFKKS
+1263 MLDASEFNIS
-1273 KDPDTGIITV
+1273 KDQGTGNITV
-1283 TVKKPVDGDLIYYVG
+1283 TVKKPVNGDLIYYVG

-1314 TTIRVTSAAGSAV
+1314 TTIQVTSAAGSAV

-1332 TATYFDEQKSKDV
+1332 TATYFDEQKSKDI
-1345 TVNSQNGK
+1345 TVSSQNGK

-1360 QVTLKFPAM
+1360 EVTLKFPAM

-1425 YNLEASY
+1425 YDLEASY
-1432 GKSHVVH
+1432 EKSHVVH

-1447 DTSTIPAGLKANT
+1447 DTNTIPAGREANT

-1469 VPDQMTLKNLKFSPD
+1469 VPDQTTLDNLKFSPD
-1484 RSLQNPSFTA
+1484 GSLQNPSFTA
-1494 KWLSHDNKTDLG
+1494 KWLSHDNTTDLG
-1506 TVNFSEGAG
+1506 AVNFSEDAG

-1536 GNMLTVRI
+1536 GQMLTIRI
-1544 KGGTLDTAYGNPVR
+1544 KGGTLDTAYGTPVR
-1558 NWTTKAAATDGFD
+1558 NWITKAAASSGFD
-1571 HEYQLVVPVDDNTV
+1571 HEYQLVVPENDQTV
-1585 HFKINVEGRR
+1585 HFKINVEGSNI
-1595 LLKSILANTKD
+1595 LKSILANTKD
-1606 VTPMA
+1606 VTSMV
-1611 EAVKGADGRITAYT
+1611 EAVKDQNNRIIAYT
-1625 NGAAGSTIGEATTID
+1625 NGDAGSTIGEATTID
-1640 VTLVPSYTVT
+1640 VTLVPSCTVT

-1655 VSPAKKLGTKVVME
+1655 VSPEKKLGTEVVMD
-1669 GGKLDKAAYAE
+1669 GGKLDKAAYAK
-1680 MSAAATLPGYQFMAW
+1680 MAAAAVLPGYQFMAW

-1723 HISPNGNIIAANDFK
+1723 NISQNGNIIAANDFK
-1738 IHLDSIKKG
+1738 IHLNSIKKG
-1747 AFNTTEAVKRAKAE
+1747 AFNTSEAVKRAKAE
-1761 AYDAKGK
+1761 AYDANGK
-1768 DVTNLISVEGI
+1768 DVTTLISVEGL
-1779 DAVQREGD
+1779 DAVLKEGT
-1787 FQLTFRYDDAF
+1787 FPLTFKYGDASIT
-1798 VEVTVTVTNEIP
+1798 VNVTVTNAIP

-1820 TFEGVPNGAAEY
+1820 TFEGVPNGASEY
-1832 KVYSKAGAVVAGA
+1832 KVYSMSGAVVAGA
-1845 AIEETA
+1845 KIEETA

-1879 TTLVDAEDIAKQF
+1879 TALVDAEDIAKQF

-1898 TTTNGKKGK
+1898 TKTNGEKGK

-1967 KPGLIFKKDG
+1967 KPGLIFKKDSG
-1977 GSEHPGTSLE
+1977 NDHPGTNLV
-1987 IVNGTIK
+1987 ITNGTIQ
-1994 GGNGSTAH
+1994 GGNGSAAH
-2002 PNGAAGVSTG
+2002 PDGAAGIGT
-2012 KAPAPAKAEITVGKD
+2012 ATPDRPADAKITVGADAK
-2027 GVIKGGNGA
+2027 VQGGNGA
-2036 AGTDGK
+2036 DAGDSTGAD
-2042 GNQNAG
+2042 AA

-2062 PTVDGGTVSGG
+2062 PTIDGGTVTGGNGGKGG
-2073 SGGAGGSA
+2073 SSDTGA
-2081 DSTKPGAGG
+2081 PGNGG

-2096 DTEDKKVTILEGT
+2096 KTNHKNVTVKEGT
-2109 VKGGDAGA
+2109 VTGGSAGDGGNVTGENNTASGGDGGKGGA
-2117 GGNATGDN
+2117 
-2125 TNAGGN
+2125 
-2131 GGNGGNGI
+2131 GI
-2139 DSGRSD
+2139 DSGRAD
-2145 IVIGPGKTDVHG
+2145 IVIGPGNTDVQG

-2180 AEAGKIDNDGGTI
+2180 AEAGKIDNDRGTI
-2193 AGGNGGTGGNSNNGG
+2193 AGGNGGSGGNSSNGG

-2215 GGSGTKGNHTPTN
+2215 GGSGTKGNHTSTN

-2234 GNKGQNGKIYVEV
+2234 GSKGQDGQSYVAV
-2247 LFEKRNGNSLN
+2247 LFENRNGNSLN

-2263 KIVLN
+2263 QIVLN
-2268 EKINQATFDKMQ
+2268 GKIDQVTFDKMQ
-2280 QEADRSKKEN
+2280 QEADQSKKDN

-2308 ETEVTSSVTLV
+2308 ETEVTASVTLV

-2353 KTEAK
+2353 ETEAK

-2389 STAGIYPDAL
+2389 STAGIHPDAL

-2411 TVEITDDS
+2411 TVEITDDN

-2452 GNVLTILTDGDGKA
+2452 GKVLTILTDGDGKA

-2551 IPDTWGEVKIDLGR
+2551 IPDTWGEVKIDLGG

-2583 DFVKDGSTK
+2583 DFVKDGSIN

-2646 ANGTEGKDGGNGGA
+2646 ADGTEGKDGGNGGA

-2683 GGDSATGIPG
+2683 GGDSATGTPG

-2725 GNATGDNTNPGGNGG
+2725 GSATGGNTNPGGNGG

-2768 GGTSN
+2768 GGNSN
-2773 NGNGGNGGDGGS
+2773 NGNGGNGGNGGS

-2806 GDSNNGTGGN
+2806 GDSNKGNGGS

-2852 GNGGDS
+2852 GNGGES

-2868 GGDSNNGTGGNGG
+2868 GGGSNNSTGGNGG

-2899 SNNGNGGNGGDSNSG
+2899 SNNGNGGNGGNGGDSNSG

-2950 NSGNNGGDNSG
+2950 NSGNNSG
-2961 NNGGD
+2961 NNSGD

-2971 GGDNSNNNS
+2971 GGDNSNTNGNNNS